1 MKGGFGKFL
10 TFILGLVVGVL
21 LVGGTI
27 AGVVYYAVAAVSVND
42 VENYTKQ
49 EFTFIDKDA
58 EIRNKSI
65 LDIYDMVK
73 GGNIKETT
81 VSDAK
86 RIFGIDI
93 IKILENSLEITV
105 DDKSREMLDA
115 MKVAD
120 VFKDNNLKVVLNCF
134 TLGDVLK
141 KADIDT
147 TSGLASKPIVQEHIS
162 EPVIDG
168 FNALLKSLE
177 INEMTIAEMQYL
189 LGVSFGAGGVLDTVA
204 NVKIGD
210 LNSAINNIKLED
222 VLPDFDRDFYAEW
235 DYQNNTAVLYRR
247 SRAQFSPKTLIAA
260 NGTSEC
266 FEYVSNDKKVSGET
280 YYLLDADAG
289 TIKVSDDGNWK
300 LKAGAELPYFKNRYD
315 KSGNQNRFGI
325 AYVVPEDSH
334 GMTVTERYD
343 ADYSTKNESGLFYY
357 EYDFVTATEAG
368 VEYFYRVGAAV
379 RTKIQ
384 DATGTEPAKY
394 AEIIE
399 WRGYVETTKADYFEA
414 EPWKTYGYS
423 RDGKVTDE
431 ELREHPSTDS
441 LARYALVHVGKSEP
455 VLKALADETLN
466 TLDGAIGD
474 MKLGQVIEITDDS
487 ADILKKLKDSKI
499 SEIDKDVKNVKV
511 GDIMKVVSDTTAE
524 KATDGAYI
532 ALPAL
537 SAGKEYSGTFITAK
551 YRDKTVDED
560 KTVFLVKYKDG
571 LTGFGDRYNITEKAS
586 NRVVVEL
593 AKKTIGELQTVGI
606 DDLINT
612 ARLSDVMDIDGDVF
626 VSGDDFLSIPKE
638 FVLDV
643 DAKNENGFFRLAA
656 KGEKAEYKRVYEGD
670 GNAVV
675 KKLSTIGVN
684 NIAARMDAVV
694 NSTLLKEVVKVKE
707 RYKLR
712 VATAAD
718 TGRKKYISLTDVYV
732 DPVYE
737 ATEYAGTFNVGYVDT
752 DPDTDI
758 KFVRARGTI
767 EAGVT
772 QYVIVDKASSGVL
785 VGLQDK
791 TIGTLSTG
799 VDEVVNGAT
808 LSDVLEIDG
817 KVYVKAT
824 GFDAAVATSYDK
836 IGQHVAYYKDG
847 NLFLEA
853 GYVRNNNGDYVYL
866 DKEQDGTPVNDHIK
880 FGTLYNEHGVAEANG
895 AYFKYNGNLYK
906 LSDYKRYKFDGETAT
921 VYYAC
926 IYNGE
931 SDKILSK
938 MATMTVK
945 DLADSGTM
953 DKIVKDMRIGDVM
966 ELNDKN
972 SVLYGLGNSK
982 ISSIEAEV
990 SDKIK
995 VATLRDLNKWGN
1007 LGLKETDDELKKKVY
1022 YNGATIEVGDM
1033 KAVEFLIFAIKAL
1046 PTL

>member
-42 VENYTKQ
+42 VEKYTKQ

-105 DDKSREMLDA
+105 DDKSRETLGA

-120 VFKDNNLKVVLNCF
+120 VFKGDNLKVVLNCF

-141 KADIDT
+141 KTGIDT
-147 TSGLASKPIVQEHIS
+147 TTGLASKPIVQEHIS

-210 LNSAINNIKLED
+210 LNSAINDIKFED

-247 SRAQFSPKTLIAA
+247 SRAQFPQKTLIAA
-260 NGTSEC
+260 NGASEY

-414 EPWKTYGYS
+414 EPWKIYGYS

-431 ELREHPSTDS
+431 ELREYPSTDS

-511 GDIMKVVSDTTAE
+511 GDIMKVVSVTTAE

-537 SAGKEYSGTFITAK
+537 SAGKEYKGTFITAK
-551 YRDKTVDED
+551 DGDKTVY
-560 KTVFLVKYKDG
+560 LVKYKDG
-571 LTGFGDRYNITEKAS
+571 LTGFGDSDRYNITERAS
-586 NRVVVEL
+586 NGVVVAL
-593 AKKTIGELQTVGI
+593 ADKTIGELQTAGI
-606 DDLINT
+606 DDLIND
-612 ARLSDVMDIDGDVF
+612 ALLSGVMDIDGDVF
-626 VSGDDFLSIPKE
+626 V
-638 FVLDV
+638 LDSTA
-643 DAKNENGFFRLAA
+643 DAKFILDEDAHGENGFFRLAA
-656 KGEKAEYKRVYEGD
+656 AGETAEYKRVYEGD

-684 NIAARMDAVV
+684 NIAARMDDVV

-707 RYKLR
+707 RYKLE

-718 TGRKKYISLTDVYV
+718 IDNTSVRKYISLADVYAAP
-732 DPVYE
+732 D
-737 ATEYAGTFNVGYVDT
+737 YAGTFNVGYVET

-758 KFVRARGTI
+758 KFVRATGTI
-767 EAGVT
+767 AAGVT

-817 KVYVKAT
+817 KVYVKAAD
-824 GFDAAVATSYDK
+824 FDAAVALSHEK

-866 DKEQDGTPVNDHIK
+866 DKEKDGTPVGDHIK

-895 AYFKYNGNLYK
+895 AYFKYNGTLYK
-906 LSDYKRYKFDGETAT
+906 LSDYKRFKFDGETADE
-921 VYYAC
+921 YYAC
-926 IYNGE
+926 IYEGE

-945 DLADSGTM
+945 DLADNGTM

-1022 YNGATIEVGDM
+1022 YNGAKIEVGDM
-1033 KAVEFLIFAIKAL
+1033 KAVEFLILAIKAL

>member
-42 VENYTKQ
+42 VEKYTKQ

-105 DDKSREMLDA
+105 DDKSRETLGA

-141 KADIDT
+141 KTGIDT

-210 LNSAINNIKLED
+210 LNSAINNIKFED

-235 DYQNNTAVLYRR
+235 DNTGAVLYKKE
-247 SRAQFSPKTLIAA
+247 SGGEIKLKQLIEAD
-260 NGTSEC
+260 GTSE
-266 FEYVSNDKKVSGET
+266 FFKFVNTEAKDPAKT
-280 YYLLDADAG
+280 YYKLNREEG
-289 TIKVSDDGNWK
+289 TIKVSDDGNWELIK
-300 LKAGAELPYFKNRYD
+300 ELPDFNNRYD
-315 KSGNQNRFGI
+315 INGKRNRFGL
-325 AYVVPEDSH
+325 AYVVLVDDNQIKITKRYADRDCTVENED
-334 GMTVTERYD
+334 GMYYFKYTKDAAGTNYRY
-343 ADYSTKNESGLFYY
+343 
-357 EYDFVTATEAG
+357 
-368 VEYFYRVGAAV
+368 GAAI
-379 RTKIQ
+379 RTKIE
-384 DATGTEPAKY
+384 GTDPAQYK
-394 AEIIE
+394 EVIE
-399 WRGYVETTKADYFEA
+399 WRGYVEATDGFVNTTPE
-414 EPWKTYGYS
+414 TYGYS
-423 RDGKVTDE
+423 SPAQYEKE
-431 ELREHPSTDS
+431 ELVKQENPD
-441 LARYALVHVGKSEP
+441 LIICALVHVGKSEP

-511 GDIMKVVSDTTAE
+511 GDIMKVVSVTTAE

-537 SAGKEYSGTFITAK
+537 SAGKEYKGTFITAK
-551 YRDKTVDED
+551 DGDKTVY
-560 KTVFLVKYKDG
+560 LVKYKDG
-571 LTGFGDRYNITEKAS
+571 LAGFGDRYNITEKAS
-586 NRVVVEL
+586 NGVVVAL
-593 AKKTIGELQTVGI
+593 ADKTIGELQTAGI
-606 DDLINT
+606 DDLVN
-612 ARLSDVMDIDGDVF
+612 AALLSSVMDIDGDVF
-626 VSGDDFLSIPKE
+626 VEDTSGK
-638 FVLDV
+638 FVFDT
-643 DAKNENGFFRLAA
+643 DTAGENGFFRLAQT
-656 KGEKAEYKRVYEGD
+656 GESATHKRVYEGAS
-670 GNAVV
+670 NAVV

-684 NIAARMDAVV
+684 NIAARMDNVV
-694 NSTLLKEVVKVKE
+694 NSTLLKEVVEVKE

-718 TGRKKYISLTDVYV
+718 IGNTSVRKYISLADVYAAP
-732 DPVYE
+732 D
-737 ATEYAGTFNVGYVDT
+737 YAGTFNVGYVET
-752 DPDTDI
+752 DPNTDI
-758 KFVRARGTI
+758 KFVRATGTI
-767 EAGVT
+767 ATSVK
-772 QYVIVDKASSGVL
+772 QYVIVDKANSGVL

-824 GFDAAVATSYDK
+824 DFDAAVVLSHDK

-880 FGTLYNEHGVAEANG
+880 FGTLYNEHGVEEADG

-906 LSDYKRYKFDGETAT
+906 LSDYKRYKFDGETADE
-921 VYYAC
+921 YYAC
-926 IYNGE
+926 IYEGE

-938 MATMTVK
+938 MATMTVQ

-972 SVLYGLGNSK
+972 SILYGLGNSK

-995 VATLRDLNKWGN
+995 VATLRELNAWGN
-1007 LGLKETDDELKKKVY
+1007 LGLTEEELNKTVKGTGIK
-1022 YNGATIEVGDM
+1022 VGDM
-1033 KAVEFLIFAIKAL
+1033 KAADFIRIAIRLA
-1046 PTL
+1046 TE

>member
-105 DDKSREMLDA
+105 DDKSRETLGA
-115 MKVAD
+115 LKVAD
-120 VFKDNNLKVVLNCF
+120 VFKDDNLKVVLNCF

-141 KADIDT
+141 KTGIDT
-147 TSGLASKPIVQEHIS
+147 TTGLASKPIVQEHIS

-177 INEMTIAEMQYL
+177 LNEMTIAEMQYL

-210 LNSAINNIKLED
+210 LNSAINNIKFED
-222 VLPDFDRDFYAEW
+222 VLPDFDRDLYTEW

-260 NGTSEC
+260 NGTSEY

-289 TIKVSDDGNWK
+289 TIKVSDAGNWK

-343 ADYSTKNESGLFYY
+343 ADYSTKNESGMFYY

-431 ELREHPSTDS
+431 ELQEHPSTDS
-441 LARYALVHVGKSEP
+441 LARYALMHVGKSEP

-511 GDIMKVVSDTTAE
+511 GDIMKVVSVTTAE
-524 KATDGAYI
+524 KATDGEYI

-537 SAGKEYSGTFITAK
+537 SAGKEYKGTFITAK
-551 YRDKTVDED
+551 EGDKTVY
-560 KTVFLVKYKDG
+560 LVKYKDG
-571 LTGFGDRYNITEKAS
+571 LAGFGDRYNITEKAS
-586 NRVVVEL
+586 NGVVVAL
-593 AKKTIGELQTVGI
+593 ADKTIGELQTAGI
-606 DDLINT
+606 DDLVNT
-612 ARLSDVMDIDGDVF
+612 ARLSDVMDVDGDVF
-626 VSGDDFLSIPKE
+626 V
-638 FVLDV
+638 LDSTA
-643 DAKNENGFFRLAA
+643 DAKFILDEDANNENGFFRLAA
-656 KGEKAEYKRVYEGD
+656 AGETAEYKRVYEGD

-684 NIAARMDAVV
+684 NIAARMDDVV
-694 NSTLLKEVVKVKE
+694 NSTLLKEVVEVKE
-707 RYKLR
+707 RYKLK

-718 TGRKKYISLTDVYV
+718 IGNTSVRKYISLADVYAAP
-732 DPVYE
+732 D
-737 ATEYAGTFNVGYVDT
+737 YAGTFNVGYVET

-767 EAGVT
+767 AAGVT

-799 VDEVVNGAT
+799 VDEVVNRAT

-817 KVYVKAT
+817 KVYVKAAD
-824 GFDAAVATSYDK
+824 FDAAVATSHDK

-853 GYVRNNNGDYVYL
+853 GYVRNNNGDYVLLSSGYYKPTARF
-866 DKEQDGTPVNDHIK
+866 DKTGGSYTSSPDGEWFQI
-880 FGTLYNEHGVAEANG
+880 GTEWHNMN
-895 AYFKYNGNLYK
+895 
-906 LSDYKRYKFDGETAT
+906 DYKRFKFDGETASE
-921 VYYAC
+921 YYAC
-926 IYNGE
+926 IYDGE

-966 ELNDKN
+966 ELNDTN
-972 SVLYGLGNSK
+972 SILYGLGNSK

-995 VATLRDLNKWGN
+995 VATLRELNTWGN
-1007 LGLKETDDELKKKVY
+1007 LGLTEEELNKTVTGTTKK
-1022 YNGATIEVGDM
+1022 VGDM
-1033 KAVEFLIFAIKAL
+1033 KAAEFLKLAIQFATN
-1046 PTL
+1046 P

>member
-27 AGVVYYAVAAVSVND
+27 AGVVYYAVAAVSIND

-58 EIRNKSI
+58 EIRSKSI

-105 DDKSREMLDA
+105 DDKSRETLGA
-115 MKVAD
+115 LKVAD
-120 VFKDNNLKVVLNCF
+120 VFKDDNLKVVLNCF

-141 KADIDT
+141 KTGIDT
-147 TSGLASKPIVQEHIS
+147 TTGLASKPIVQEHIS

-177 INEMTIAEMQYL
+177 LNEMTIAEMQYL

-210 LNSAINNIKLED
+210 LNSAINNIKFED

-235 DYQNNTAVLYRR
+235 DNTGAVLYKKE
-247 SRAQFSPKTLIAA
+247 SGGEIKLKQLIEAD
-260 NGTSEC
+260 GTSE
-266 FEYVSNDKKVSGET
+266 FFKFVNTEAKDPAKT
-280 YYLLDADAG
+280 YYKLNREEG
-289 TIKVSDDGNWK
+289 TIKVSDDGNWELIK
-300 LKAGAELPYFKNRYD
+300 ELPDFNNRYD
-315 KSGNQNRFGI
+315 ISGKRNRFGL
-325 AYVVPEDSH
+325 AYVVLVDDNQIKITKRYADRDCTIENED
-334 GMTVTERYD
+334 GMYYFKYTKDAAGTNYRY
-343 ADYSTKNESGLFYY
+343 
-357 EYDFVTATEAG
+357 
-368 VEYFYRVGAAV
+368 GAAI
-379 RTKIQ
+379 RTKIE
-384 DATGTEPAKY
+384 GTDPAQYK
-394 AEIIE
+394 EVIE
-399 WRGYVETTKADYFEA
+399 WRGYVEATDGFVNTTPE
-414 EPWKTYGYS
+414 TYGYS
-423 RDGKVTDE
+423 SPAQYEKE
-431 ELREHPSTDS
+431 ELVKQETPD
-441 LARYALVHVGKSEP
+441 LIICALVHVGKSEP

-511 GDIMKVVSDTTAE
+511 GDIMKVVSVTTAE

-537 SAGKEYSGTFITAK
+537 SVGKEYKGTFITAK
-551 YRDKTVDED
+551 DGDKTVY
-560 KTVFLVKYKDG
+560 LVKYKDG
-571 LTGFGDRYNITEKAS
+571 LVGFGDRYNIREKAS
-586 NRVVVEL
+586 NGVVVAL
-593 AKKTIGELQTVGI
+593 ADKTIGELQTAGI

-612 ARLSDVMDIDGDVF
+612 ALLSGVMDIDGDVF
-626 VSGDDFLSIPKE
+626 VSDSTA
-638 FVLDV
+638 
-643 DAKNENGFFRLAA
+643 DAKFILDEDAHGENGFFRLAA
-656 KGEKAEYKRVYEGD
+656 AGETAEYKRVYEGD

-684 NIAARMDAVV
+684 NIAARMDDVV
-694 NSTLLKEVVKVKE
+694 NSTLLKEVVEVKE
-707 RYKLR
+707 RYKLK
-712 VATAAD
+712 VATATEIAD
-718 TGRKKYISLTDVYV
+718 TSVRKYISLADVY
-732 DPVYE
+732 
-737 ATEYAGTFNVGYVDT
+737 ATPAAPEYAGTFNVGYVET

-767 EAGVT
+767 AAGVT

-817 KVYVKAT
+817 KVYVKAAD
-824 GFDAAVATSYDK
+824 FDAAVATSYDK
-836 IGQHVAYYKDG
+836 IEQHVAYYKDG

-853 GYVRNNNGDYVYL
+853 GYVRNNNGDYVRL
-866 DKEQDGTPVNDHIK
+866 SSG
-880 FGTLYNEHGVAEANG
+880 
-895 AYFKYNGNLYK
+895 YFKPTSRFNKIGESYTSSPDGEWFQIGTEWHNMN
-906 LSDYKRYKFDGETAT
+906 DYKRYNFDGETAAE
-921 VYYAC
+921 YYAC
-926 IYNGE
+926 IYDGE
-931 SDKILSK
+931 SDKVLSK

-966 ELNDKN
+966 ELNDEN

-995 VATLRDLNKWGN
+995 DATLRELNTWGN
-1007 LGLKETDDELKKKVY
+1007 LGLTDEELNKTVKGTSIK
-1022 YNGATIEVGDM
+1022 AGDM
-1033 KAVEFLIFAIKAL
+1033 KAADFIRIAISLA
-1046 PTL
+1046 TE

>member
-105 DDKSREMLDA
+105 DDKSRETLGA
-115 MKVAD
+115 LKVAD
-120 VFKDNNLKVVLNCF
+120 VFKDDNLKVVLNCF

-141 KADIDT
+141 KTGIDT
-147 TSGLASKPIVQEHIS
+147 TTGLASKPIVQEHIS

-210 LNSAINNIKLED
+210 LNSAINNIKFED
-222 VLPDFDRDFYAEW
+222 VLPDFDRDLYTEW

-247 SRAQFSPKTLIAA
+247 SRAQFPQKTLIAA
-260 NGTSEC
+260 NGTSEY

-289 TIKVSDDGNWK
+289 TIKVSDAGNWK

-343 ADYSTKNESGLFYY
+343 ADYSTKNESGMFYY

-431 ELREHPSTDS
+431 ELQEHPSTDS
-441 LARYALVHVGKSEP
+441 LARYALMHVGKSEP

-466 TLDGAIGD
+466 TIDGAIGD

-511 GDIMKVVSDTTAE
+511 GDIMKVVSVTTAE

-537 SAGKEYSGTFITAK
+537 SAGKEYKGTFITAK
-551 YRDKTVDED
+551 EGDKTVY
-560 KTVFLVKYKDG
+560 LVKYKDG
-571 LTGFGDRYNITEKAS
+571 LAGFGDRYNITEKAS
-586 NRVVVEL
+586 NGVVVALSE
-593 AKKTIGELQTVGI
+593 KTIGELQTAGI

-612 ARLSDVMDIDGDVF
+612 ARLSDVMDVDGDVF
-626 VSGDDFLSIPKE
+626 V
-638 FVLDV
+638 LDSTA
-643 DAKNENGFFRLAA
+643 DAKFILDEDANNENGFFRLAA
-656 KGEKAEYKRVYEGD
+656 AGETAEYKRVYEGD

-684 NIAARMDAVV
+684 NIAARMDNVV
-694 NSTLLKEVVKVKE
+694 NSTLLKEVVEVKE
-707 RYKLR
+707 RYKLK

-718 TGRKKYISLTDVYV
+718 IGNTSVRKYISLADVYAA
-732 DPVYE
+732 P
-737 ATEYAGTFNVGYVDT
+737 EYAGTFNVGYVET
-752 DPDTDI
+752 NPDTDI

-767 EAGVT
+767 EASVT

-824 GFDAAVATSYDK
+824 DFDAAVALSHDK

-853 GYVRNNNGDYVYL
+853 GYVRNNNGDYVLLSSGYYKPTARF
-866 DKEQDGTPVNDHIK
+866 DKTGGSYTSSPDGEWFQI
-880 FGTLYNEHGVAEANG
+880 GTEWHNMN
-895 AYFKYNGNLYK
+895 
-906 LSDYKRYKFDGETAT
+906 DYKRFKFDGETASE
-921 VYYAC
+921 YYAC
-926 IYNGE
+926 IYDGE

-966 ELNDKN
+966 ELNDTN
-972 SVLYGLGNSK
+972 SILYGLGNSK

-995 VATLRDLNKWGN
+995 VATLRELNTWGN
-1007 LGLKETDDELKKKVY
+1007 LGMSE
-1022 YNGATIEVGDM
+1022 ATLD
-1033 KAVEFLIFAIKAL
+1033 AIKVANGGEDL
-1046 PTL
+1046 TASEFFKGLNARFVDGKLEIYFKFE

>member
-73 GGNIKETT
+73 GGNIKEKT

-105 DDKSREMLDA
+105 DDKSRETLGA
-115 MKVAD
+115 LKVAD
-120 VFKDNNLKVVLNCF
+120 VFKDDNLKVVLNCF

-141 KADIDT
+141 KTGIDT
-147 TSGLASKPIVQEHIS
+147 TTGLASKPIVQEHIS

-177 INEMTIAEMQYL
+177 LNEMTIAEMQYL

-210 LNSAINNIKLED
+210 LNSAINNIKFED
-222 VLPDFDRDFYAEW
+222 VLPDFDRDLYTEW

-247 SRAQFSPKTLIAA
+247 SRAQFPQKTLIAA
-260 NGTSEC
+260 NGTSEY

-289 TIKVSDDGNWK
+289 TIKVSDAGNWK

-431 ELREHPSTDS
+431 ELQEHPSTDS
-441 LARYALVHVGKSEP
+441 LARYALMHVGKSEP

-511 GDIMKVVSDTTAE
+511 GDIMKVVSVTTAE
-524 KATDGAYI
+524 KATDGEYI

-537 SAGKEYSGTFITAK
+537 SAGKEYKGTFITAK
-551 YRDKTVDED
+551 DGDKTVY
-560 KTVFLVKYKDG
+560 LVKYKDG
-571 LTGFGDRYNITEKAS
+571 LAGFGDRYNITEKAS
-586 NRVVVEL
+586 NGVVVAL
-593 AKKTIGELQTVGI
+593 ADKTIGELQTAGI
-606 DDLINT
+606 DDLVNA
-612 ARLSDVMDIDGDVF
+612 ARLSDVMDVDGDVF
-626 VSGDDFLSIPKE
+626 V
-638 FVLDV
+638 LDSTA
-643 DAKNENGFFRLAA
+643 DAKFILDEDANNENGFFRLAA
-656 KGEKAEYKRVYEGD
+656 AGETAEYKRVYEGD

-684 NIAARMDAVV
+684 NIAARMDDVV
-694 NSTLLKEVVKVKE
+694 NSTLLKEVVEVKE
-707 RYKLR
+707 RYKLK

-718 TGRKKYISLTDVYV
+718 IGNTSVRKYISLADVYAAP
-732 DPVYE
+732 D
-737 ATEYAGTFNVGYVDT
+737 YAGTFNVGYVET

-767 EAGVT
+767 EASVT

-799 VDEVVNGAT
+799 VDEVVNRAT

-817 KVYVKAT
+817 KVYVKAAD
-824 GFDAAVATSYDK
+824 FDAAVATSHDK

-853 GYVRNNNGDYVYL
+853 GYVRNNNGDYVLLSSGYYKPTARF
-866 DKEQDGTPVNDHIK
+866 DKTGGSYTSSPDGEWFQI
-880 FGTLYNEHGVAEANG
+880 GTEWHNMN
-895 AYFKYNGNLYK
+895 
-906 LSDYKRYKFDGETAT
+906 DYKRFKFDGETAAE
-921 VYYAC
+921 YYAC
-926 IYNGE
+926 IYDGE

-966 ELNDKN
+966 ELNDTN
-972 SVLYGLGNSK
+972 SILYGLGNSK

-995 VATLRDLNKWGN
+995 VATLRELNAWGN
-1007 LGLKETDDELKKKVY
+1007 LGMSE
-1022 YNGATIEVGDM
+1022 ATLD
-1033 KAVEFLIFAIKAL
+1033 AIKTANGGKDL
-1046 PTL
+1046 TASEFFKGLKVGVDATGKPIIYFSLS

>member
-27 AGVVYYAVAAVSVND
+27 AGVEYYAVAAVSVND

-105 DDKSREMLDA
+105 DDKSRETLGA
-115 MKVAD
+115 LKVAD
-120 VFKDNNLKVVLNCF
+120 VFKDDNLKVVLNCF

-141 KADIDT
+141 KTGIDT
-147 TSGLASKPIVQEHIS
+147 TTGLASKPIVQEHIS

-177 INEMTIAEMQYL
+177 LNEMTIAEMQYL

-210 LNSAINNIKLED
+210 LNSAINNIKFED
-222 VLPDFDRDFYAEW
+222 VLPDFDRDLYTEW

-260 NGTSEC
+260 NGTSEY

-325 AYVVPEDSH
+325 AYVVPVDKN
-334 GMTVTERYD
+334 GMTVTERFSD
-343 ADYSTKNESGLFYY
+343 NACTVSDESGLFYY

-431 ELREHPSTDS
+431 ELTEYSSTDS
-441 LARYALVHVGKSEP
+441 LARYALMHVGKSEP

-511 GDIMKVVSDTTAE
+511 GDIMKVVSVTTAE
-524 KATDGAYI
+524 KATDGEYI

-537 SAGKEYSGTFITAK
+537 SAGKEYKGTFITAK
-551 YRDKTVDED
+551 DGDKTVY
-560 KTVFLVKYKDG
+560 LVKYKDG
-571 LTGFGDRYNITEKAS
+571 LIGFGDRYNITEKAS
-586 NRVVVEL
+586 NGVVVAL
-593 AKKTIGELQTVGI
+593 ADKTIGELQTAGI
-606 DDLINT
+606 DDLVNA
-612 ARLSDVMDIDGDVF
+612 ARLSDVMDVDGDVF
-626 VSGDDFLSIPKE
+626 V
-638 FVLDV
+638 LDSTA
-643 DAKNENGFFRLAA
+643 DAKFILDEDANNENGFFRLAA
-656 KGEKAEYKRVYEGD
+656 AGETAEYKRVYEGD

-684 NIAARMDAVV
+684 NIAARMDDVV
-694 NSTLLKEVVKVKE
+694 NSTLLKEVVEVKE
-707 RYKLR
+707 RYKLK

-718 TGRKKYISLTDVYV
+718 KGNTSVRKYISLADVYAA
-732 DPVYE
+732 P
-737 ATEYAGTFNVGYVDT
+737 EYAGTFNVGYEET
-752 DPDTDI
+752 DPDKDI

-767 EAGVT
+767 AAGVT

-824 GFDAAVATSYDK
+824 DFDAAVATSYEK

-880 FGTLYNEHGVAEANG
+880 FGTLYNEHGVAETNG

-921 VYYAC
+921 EYYAC
-926 IYNGE
+926 IYDGE

-966 ELNDKN
+966 ELNDTN
-972 SVLYGLGNSK
+972 SILYGLGNSK

-995 VATLRDLNKWGN
+995 VATLRELNTWGN
-1007 LGLKETDDELKKKVY
+1007 LGLTEEELNKTVTGTTKK
-1022 YNGATIEVGDM
+1022 VGDM
-1033 KAVEFLIFAIKAL
+1033 KAAEFLKLAIQFATN
-1046 PTL
+1046 P

>member
-105 DDKSREMLDA
+105 DDKSREALGA
-115 MKVAD
+115 LKVAD
-120 VFKDNNLKVVLNCF
+120 VFKDDNLKVVLNCF

-141 KADIDT
+141 KTGIDT
-147 TSGLASKPIVQEHIS
+147 TTGLASKPIVQEHIS

-210 LNSAINNIKLED
+210 LNSAINNIKFED
-222 VLPDFDRDFYAEW
+222 VLPDFDRDLYTEW

-247 SRAQFSPKTLIAA
+247 SRAQFPQKTLIAA
-260 NGTSEC
+260 NGTSEY

-315 KSGNQNRFGI
+315 KSGNQNRFGV

-343 ADYSTKNESGLFYY
+343 ADYSTKNESGMFYY

-431 ELREHPSTDS
+431 ELQEHPSTDS
-441 LARYALVHVGKSEP
+441 LARYALMHVGKSEP

-511 GDIMKVVSDTTAE
+511 GDIMKVVSVTTAE
-524 KATDGAYI
+524 KATDGEYI

-537 SAGKEYSGTFITAK
+537 SAGKEYKGTFITAK
-551 YRDKTVDED
+551 DGDKTVY
-560 KTVFLVKYKDG
+560 LVKYKDG
-571 LTGFGDRYNITEKAS
+571 LAGFGDRYNITEKAS
-586 NRVVVEL
+586 NGVVVALSE
-593 AKKTIGELQTVGI
+593 KTIGELQTAGI
-606 DDLINT
+606 DDLVNT
-612 ARLSDVMDIDGDVF
+612 ARLSDVMDVDGDVF
-626 VSGDDFLSIPKE
+626 V
-638 FVLDV
+638 LDSTA
-643 DAKNENGFFRLAA
+643 DAKFILDEDANNENGFFRLAA
-656 KGEKAEYKRVYEGD
+656 AGETAEYKRVYEGD

-684 NIAARMDAVV
+684 NIAARMDDVV
-694 NSTLLKEVVKVKE
+694 NSTLLKEVVEVKE
-707 RYKLR
+707 RYKLK

-718 TGRKKYISLTDVYV
+718 IGNTSVRKYISLADVYAA
-732 DPVYE
+732 P
-737 ATEYAGTFNVGYVDT
+737 EYAGTFNVGYVET

-758 KFVRARGTI
+758 KFVRATGTI
-767 EAGVT
+767 AASVT

-824 GFDAAVATSYDK
+824 DFDAAVALSHDK

-853 GYVRNNNGDYVYL
+853 GYVRNNNGNYVLLSSGYYKPTARF
-866 DKEQDGTPVNDHIK
+866 DKTGESYTSSPDGEWFQI
-880 FGTLYNEHGVAEANG
+880 GTEWHNMN
-895 AYFKYNGNLYK
+895 
-906 LSDYKRYKFDGETAT
+906 DYKRFKFDGETASE
-921 VYYAC
+921 YYAC
-926 IYNGE
+926 IYDGE

-966 ELNDKN
+966 ERNDTN
-972 SVLYGLGNSK
+972 SILYGLGNSK

-1022 YNGATIEVGDM
+1022 YNGATIEVGNM
-1033 KAVEFLIFAIKAL
+1033 KAVEFLILAIKAL
-1046 PTL
+1046 PPTL

>member
-105 DDKSREMLDA
+105 DDKSRETLGA
-115 MKVAD
+115 LKVAD
-120 VFKDNNLKVVLNCF
+120 VFKDDNLKVVLNCF

-141 KADIDT
+141 KTGIDT

-210 LNSAINNIKLED
+210 LNSAINNIKFED

-235 DYQNNTAVLYRR
+235 DNTGAVLYKKE
-247 SRAQFSPKTLIAA
+247 SGGEIKLKQLIEAD
-260 NGTSEC
+260 GTSE
-266 FEYVSNDKKVSGET
+266 FFKFVNTEAKDPAKT
-280 YYLLDADAG
+280 YYKLNREEG
-289 TIKVSDDGNWK
+289 TIKVSDDGNWELIK
-300 LKAGAELPYFKNRYD
+300 ELPDFNNRYD
-315 KSGNQNRFGI
+315 ISGKRNRFGL
-325 AYVVPEDSH
+325 AYVVLVDDNQIKITKRYADRDCTVENED
-334 GMTVTERYD
+334 GMYYFKYTKDAAGTNYRY
-343 ADYSTKNESGLFYY
+343 
-357 EYDFVTATEAG
+357 
-368 VEYFYRVGAAV
+368 GAAI
-379 RTKIQ
+379 RTKIE
-384 DATGTEPAKY
+384 GTDPAQYK
-394 AEIIE
+394 EVIE
-399 WRGYVETTKADYFEA
+399 WRGYVEATDGFVNTTPE
-414 EPWKTYGYS
+414 TYGYS
-423 RDGKVTDE
+423 STAQYEKE
-431 ELREHPSTDS
+431 ELVKQETPD
-441 LARYALVHVGKSEP
+441 LIICALVHVGKSEP

-511 GDIMKVVSDTTAE
+511 GDIMKVVSVTTAE
-524 KATDGAYI
+524 KATDGTYI

-537 SAGKEYSGTFITAK
+537 SADKEYSGTFITAK

-560 KTVFLVKYKDG
+560 KTVFLVKYKKG
-571 LTGFGDRYNITEKAS
+571 LAFTGDRYNIREKAS
-586 NRVVVEL
+586 NGVVVEL
-593 AKKTIGELQTVGI
+593 AKKTIGELQTAGI
-606 DDLINT
+606 DDLVNA
-612 ARLSDVMDIDGDVF
+612 ARLSSVMDIDGDVF
-626 VSGDDFLSIPKE
+626 VEDTTGE

-643 DAKNENGFFRLAA
+643 DTAGKNGFFRLAQT
-656 KGEKAEYKRVYEGD
+656 GETATHKRVYEGAS
-670 GNAVV
+670 NAVV

-684 NIAARMDAVV
+684 NIAARMDNVV
-694 NSTLLKEVVKVKE
+694 NSTLLKEVVEVKE

-718 TGRKKYISLTDVYV
+718 IGNTSVRKYISLADVYAA
-732 DPVYE
+732 P
-737 ATEYAGTFNVGYVDT
+737 EYAGTFNVGYVET

-758 KFVRARGTI
+758 KFVRATGTI
-767 EAGVT
+767 ATGVT

-824 GFDAAVATSYDK
+824 DFDAAVALSYAK

-866 DKEQDGTPVNDHIK
+866 DKEQDGTPVNDYIK
-880 FGTLYNEHGVAEANG
+880 FGTLYNEHGVAEADG

-921 VYYAC
+921 EYYAC
-926 IYNGE
+926 IYEGE

-982 ISSIEAEV
+982 VSSIEAEV
-990 SDKIK
+990 TDKIK
-995 VATLRDLNKWGN
+995 DATLRELNAWGN
-1007 LGLKETDDELKKKVY
+1007 LGLTEEELNKTVKVT
-1022 YNGATIEVGDM
+1022 GQKVGEM
-1033 KAVEFLIFAIKAL
+1033 KAADFIRIAIRFA
-1046 PTL
+1046 TE

>member
-105 DDKSREMLDA
+105 DDKSRETLGA

-141 KADIDT
+141 KTGIDT
-147 TSGLASKPIVQEHIS
+147 TTGLASKPIVQEHIS

-210 LNSAINNIKLED
+210 LNSAINNIKFED

-235 DYQNNTAVLYRR
+235 DNTGAVLYKKE
-247 SRAQFSPKTLIAA
+247 SGGEIKLKQLIEAD
-260 NGTSEC
+260 GTSE
-266 FEYVSNDKKVSGET
+266 FFKFVSTEAKDPAKT
-280 YYLLDADAG
+280 YYKLNREEG
-289 TIKVSDDGNWK
+289 TIKVSDDGNWELIK
-300 LKAGAELPYFKNRYD
+300 ELPDFNNRYD
-315 KSGNQNRFGI
+315 ISGKRNRFGL
-325 AYVVPEDSH
+325 AYVVLVDDNGIKITKRYADKDCTVENED
-334 GMTVTERYD
+334 GMYYFKYTKDAAGTNYRY
-343 ADYSTKNESGLFYY
+343 
-357 EYDFVTATEAG
+357 
-368 VEYFYRVGAAV
+368 GAAV
-379 RTKIQ
+379 RTKIE
-384 DATGTEPAKY
+384 GTDPAQYK
-394 AEIIE
+394 EVIE
-399 WRGYVETTKADYFEA
+399 WRGYVETTDGFVNTAPE
-414 EPWKTYGYS
+414 TYGYS
-423 RDGKVTDE
+423 SPAQYEKE
-431 ELREHPSTDS
+431 ELVKQETPD
-441 LARYALVHVGKSEP
+441 LIICALVHVGKSEP

-474 MKLGQVIEITDDS
+474 MKLGQVIEITDAS

-511 GDIMKVVSDTTAE
+511 GDIMKVVSDTTVE
-524 KATDGAYI
+524 KATDDGAYI

-537 SAGKEYSGTFITAK
+537 SEGKEYKGTFITAK

-560 KTVFLVKYKDG
+560 KTVFLVKYKKG
-571 LTGFGDRYNITEKAS
+571 LAFTGDRYNITKKAS
-586 NRVVVEL
+586 NGVVVAL
-593 AKKTIGELQTVGI
+593 ADKTIGELQTAGI

-612 ARLSDVMDIDGDVF
+612 ALLSSVMDIDGDVF
-626 VSGDDFLSIPKE
+626 VSGDDFPSIPKE
-638 FVLDV
+638 YVLDGT
-643 DAKNENGFFRLAA
+643 DRNGFFRLAA
-656 KGEKAEYKRVYEGD
+656 ADDTAKDKYKRVYEGD
-670 GNAVV
+670 GNAVI

-758 KFVRARGTI
+758 KFVRATGTI
-767 EAGVT
+767 ATGVT

-791 TIGTLSTG
+791 TIDSLSTG
-799 VDEVVNGAT
+799 VDEVVNGAK

-824 GFDAAVATSYDK
+824 DFNEAVTISNEK
-836 IGQHVAYYKDG
+836 IGQEVAYYKDG

-853 GYVRNNNGDYVYL
+853 GYVRNNNGDYVLLSSGYY
-866 DKEQDGTPVNDHIK
+866 KPTSRFNKTGESYTSSSDGEWFQI
-880 FGTLYNEHGVAEANG
+880 GTEWHNMN
-895 AYFKYNGNLYK
+895 
-906 LSDYKRYKFDGETAT
+906 DYKRYNFDGETAT
-921 VYYAC
+921 EYYAC
-926 IYNGE
+926 IYEGE

-966 ELNDKN
+966 ELNDTN
-972 SVLYGLGNSK
+972 SILYELGNSK

-995 VATLRDLNKWGN
+995 VATLRELNTWGN
-1007 LGLKETDDELKKKVY
+1007 LGMSETTLD
-1022 YNGATIEVGDM
+1022 
-1033 KAVEFLIFAIKAL
+1033 AIKVANGGEDL
-1046 PTL
+1046 TASEFFKGLKVGVDATTGKPIIYFSLS

>member
-105 DDKSREMLDA
+105 DDKSRETLGA
-115 MKVAD
+115 LKVAD
-120 VFKDNNLKVVLNCF
+120 VFKDDNLKVVLNCF

-141 KADIDT
+141 KTGIDT
-147 TSGLASKPIVQEHIS
+147 TTGLASKPIVQEHIS

-177 INEMTIAEMQYL
+177 LNEMTIAEMQYL

-210 LNSAINNIKLED
+210 LNSAINNIKFED
-222 VLPDFDRDFYAEW
+222 VLPDFDRDLYTEW
-235 DYQNNTAVLYRR
+235 DYQNDTAVLYRR
-247 SRAQFSPKTLIAA
+247 SRAQFPQKTLIAA
-260 NGTSEC
+260 NGTSEY

-289 TIKVSDDGNWK
+289 TIKVSDAGNWK

-431 ELREHPSTDS
+431 ELTEYSSTDS
-441 LARYALVHVGKSEP
+441 LVRYALMHVGKSEP

-474 MKLGQVIEITDDS
+474 MKLGQVIEITDAS

-511 GDIMKVVSDTTAE
+511 GDIMKVVSVTTAE
-524 KATDGAYI
+524 KATDGEYI

-537 SAGKEYSGTFITAK
+537 SAGKEYKGTFITAK
-551 YRDKTVDED
+551 EGDKTVY
-560 KTVFLVKYKDG
+560 LVKYKDG
-571 LTGFGDRYNITEKAS
+571 LAGFGDRYNITEKAS
-586 NRVVVEL
+586 NGVVVAL
-593 AKKTIGELQTVGI
+593 ADKTIGELQTAGI
-606 DDLINT
+606 DDLVNT
-612 ARLSDVMDIDGDVF
+612 ARLSDVMDVDGDVF
-626 VSGDDFLSIPKE
+626 V
-638 FVLDV
+638 LDSTA
-643 DAKNENGFFRLAA
+643 DAKFILDEDAHGENGFFRLAA
-656 KGEKAEYKRVYEGD
+656 AGESAEYKRVYEGD
-670 GNAVV
+670 GNAVI

-684 NIAARMDAVV
+684 NIAARMDDVV

-707 RYKLR
+707 RYKLK

-718 TGRKKYISLTDVYV
+718 IGNTSVRKYISLADVYAAP
-732 DPVYE
+732 D
-737 ATEYAGTFNVGYVDT
+737 YAGTFNVGYVET

-767 EAGVT
+767 EASVT

-824 GFDAAVATSYDK
+824 DFDAAVATSYDK

-853 GYVRNNNGDYVYL
+853 GYVRNNNGDYVLLSSGYYKPTARF
-866 DKEQDGTPVNDHIK
+866 DKTGGSYTSSPDGEWFQI
-880 FGTLYNEHGVAEANG
+880 GTEWHNMN
-895 AYFKYNGNLYK
+895 
-906 LSDYKRYKFDGETAT
+906 DYKRYKFDGETAAE
-921 VYYAC
+921 YYAC
-926 IYNGE
+926 IYEGE

-938 MATMTVK
+938 MATMTVQ

-972 SVLYGLGNSK
+972 SILYGLGNSK

-995 VATLRDLNKWGN
+995 VATLRELNAWGN
-1007 LGLKETDDELKKKVY
+1007 LGMSETTLD
-1022 YNGATIEVGDM
+1022 
-1033 KAVEFLIFAIKAL
+1033 AIKVANGGEDL
-1046 PTL
+1046 TASEFFKGLKVGVDATGKPIIYFSLS

>member
-105 DDKSREMLDA
+105 DDKSRETLGA

-141 KADIDT
+141 KTGIDT

-210 LNSAINNIKLED
+210 LNSAINNIKFED

-235 DYQNNTAVLYRR
+235 DNTGAVLYKKE
-247 SRAQFSPKTLIAA
+247 SSGEIKLKQLIEAD
-260 NGTSEC
+260 GTSE
-266 FEYVSNDKKVSGET
+266 FFKFVNTEAKDPAKT
-280 YYLLDADAG
+280 YYKLNREEG
-289 TIKVSDDGNWK
+289 TIKVSDDGNWELIK
-300 LKAGAELPYFKNRYD
+300 ELPDFNNRYD
-315 KSGNQNRFGI
+315 ISGKRNRFGL
-325 AYVVPEDSH
+325 AYVVLVDDNQIKITKRYADRDCTVENED
-334 GMTVTERYD
+334 GMYYFKYTKDAAGTNYRY
-343 ADYSTKNESGLFYY
+343 
-357 EYDFVTATEAG
+357 
-368 VEYFYRVGAAV
+368 GAAI
-379 RTKIQ
+379 RTKIE
-384 DATGTEPAKY
+384 GTDPAQYK
-394 AEIIE
+394 EVIE
-399 WRGYVETTKADYFEA
+399 WRGYVEATDGFVNTTPE
-414 EPWKTYGYS
+414 TYGYS
-423 RDGKVTDE
+423 SPAQYEKE
-431 ELREHPSTDS
+431 ELVKQETPD
-441 LARYALVHVGKSEP
+441 LIICALVHVGKSEP

-511 GDIMKVVSDTTAE
+511 GDIMKVVSVTTAE

-537 SAGKEYSGTFITAK
+537 SAGKEYKGTFIEAK
-551 YRDKTVDED
+551 DGDKTVY
-560 KTVFLVKYKDG
+560 LVKHKKG
-571 LTGFGDRYNITEKAS
+571 LAFTGDRYIIKEKAS
-586 NRVVVEL
+586 NGVVVAL
-593 AKKTIGELQTVGI
+593 ADKTIGELQTAGI
-606 DDLINT
+606 DDLVNA
-612 ARLSDVMDIDGDVF
+612 ARLSDVMDVDGDVF
-626 VSGDDFLSIPKE
+626 VSDSTA
-638 FVLDV
+638 
-643 DAKNENGFFRLAA
+643 DAKFILDEDAHGENGFFRLAA
-656 KGEKAEYKRVYEGD
+656 AGETAEYKRVYEGD

-694 NSTLLKEVVKVKE
+694 NSTLLKEVVEVKE

-718 TGRKKYISLTDVYV
+718 IGNTSVRKYISLADVYAA
-732 DPVYE
+732 P
-737 ATEYAGTFNVGYVDT
+737 EYAGTFNVGYVET
-752 DPDTDI
+752 DPATDI
-758 KFVRARGTI
+758 KFVRARGSI
-767 EAGVT
+767 AAGVT

-824 GFDAAVATSYDK
+824 GFDAAVATSYEK

-853 GYVRNNNGDYVYL
+853 GYVRNNNGDYVLLSSGYYKPTARF
-866 DKEQDGTPVNDHIK
+866 DKTGGSYTSSPDGEWFQI
-880 FGTLYNEHGVAEANG
+880 GTEWHNMN
-895 AYFKYNGNLYK
+895 
-906 LSDYKRYKFDGETAT
+906 DYKRYKFDGETAAE
-921 VYYAC
+921 YYAC
-926 IYNGE
+926 IYEGE

-995 VATLRDLNKWGN
+995 VATLRELNTWGN
-1007 LGLKETDDELKKKVY
+1007 LGLTEAELNKTVKGTGIK
-1022 YNGATIEVGDM
+1022 AGDM
-1033 KAVEFLIFAIKAL
+1033 KAADFIRIAIRLA
-1046 PTL
+1046 TE

>member
-105 DDKSREMLDA
+105 DDKSRETLGA

-120 VFKDNNLKVVLNCF
+120 VFKGDNLKVVLNCF

-141 KADIDT
+141 KTGIDT

-210 LNSAINNIKLED
+210 LNSAINNIKFED

-235 DYQNNTAVLYRR
+235 DNQNNTAVLYRR

-260 NGTSEC
+260 NGTSEY

-431 ELREHPSTDS
+431 ELREYPSTDS

-511 GDIMKVVSDTTAE
+511 GDIMKVVSVTTAE
-524 KATDGAYI
+524 KATDGEYI

-537 SAGKEYSGTFITAK
+537 SAGKEYKGTFITAFSPK
-551 YRDKTVDED
+551 EGNKKVY
-560 KTVFLVKYKDG
+560 LVKYKDG
-571 LTGFGDRYNITEKAS
+571 LDGFDRYNIIEKAS
-586 NRVVVEL
+586 NRVVVAL
-593 AKKTIGELQTVGI
+593 ADKTIGELQTAGI

-612 ARLSDVMDIDGDVF
+612 ARLSDVMDVDGDVF
-626 VSGDDFLSIPKE
+626 V
-638 FVLDV
+638 LDSTA
-643 DAKNENGFFRLAA
+643 DAKFILDLDAHGENGFFRLATADDTA
-656 KGEKAEYKRVYEGD
+656 KDKYKRVYEGD

-684 NIAARMDAVV
+684 KIAARMDDVV
-694 NSTLLKEVVKVKE
+694 NRTLLKEVVKVKE

-718 TGRKKYISLTDVYV
+718 IDNTSRRKYISLADVYSA
-732 DPVYE
+732 PV
-737 ATEYAGTFNVGYVDT
+737 ASEYAGTFNVGYVET

-767 EAGVT
+767 ATGVT

-824 GFDAAVATSYDK
+824 DFDAAVATSYDK

-853 GYVRNNNGDYVYL
+853 GYVRNNNGDYVLLSSGYY
-866 DKEQDGTPVNDHIK
+866 KPTSRFNKTGESYTSSSDGEWFQIGTEWHNMND
-880 FGTLYNEHGVAEANG
+880 YR
-895 AYFKYNGNLYK
+895 
-906 LSDYKRYKFDGETAT
+906 RYKFDGETADE
-921 VYYAC
+921 YYAC
-926 IYNGE
+926 IYEGE

-966 ELNDKN
+966 ELNDTN
-972 SVLYGLGNSK
+972 SILYGLGTSK

>member
-105 DDKSREMLDA
+105 DDKSRETLGA
-115 MKVAD
+115 LKVAD
-120 VFKDNNLKVVLNCF
+120 VFKDDNLKVVLNCF

-141 KADIDT
+141 KTGIDT
-147 TSGLASKPIVQEHIS
+147 TTGLASKPIVQEHIS

-210 LNSAINNIKLED
+210 LNSAINDIKFED
-222 VLPDFDRDFYAEW
+222 VLPDFDRDLYTEW

-260 NGTSEC
+260 NGTSEY
-266 FEYVSNDKKVSGET
+266 FEYVPNDKKVSGET

-315 KSGNQNRFGI
+315 KSGNQNRFGV

-431 ELREHPSTDS
+431 ELTEYSSTDS
-441 LARYALVHVGKSEP
+441 LVRYALMHVGKSEP

-474 MKLGQVIEITDDS
+474 MKLGQVIEITDAS

-511 GDIMKVVSDTTAE
+511 GDIMKVVSVTTAE
-524 KATDGAYI
+524 KATDGEYI

-537 SAGKEYSGTFITAK
+537 SAGKEYKGTFITAK
-551 YRDKTVDED
+551 DGDKTVY
-560 KTVFLVKYKDG
+560 LVKYKDG

-586 NRVVVEL
+586 NGVVVAL
-593 AKKTIGELQTVGI
+593 ADKTIGELQTAGI
-606 DDLINT
+606 DDLVNA
-612 ARLSDVMDIDGDVF
+612 ARLSDVMDVDGDVF
-626 VSGDDFLSIPKE
+626 VEDTTGE

-643 DAKNENGFFRLAA
+643 DTAGKNGFFRLAA
-656 KGEKAEYKRVYEGD
+656 AGESAEYKRVYEGD
-670 GNAVV
+670 GNAVI

-684 NIAARMDAVV
+684 NIAARMDNVV
-694 NSTLLKEVVKVKE
+694 NSTLLKEVVEVKE

-712 VATAAD
+712 VATAAEKGN
-718 TGRKKYISLTDVYV
+718 TSVRKYISLADVYSA
-732 DPVYE
+732 PV
-737 ATEYAGTFNVGYVDT
+737 APEYAGTFNVGYVET
-752 DPDTDI
+752 APDTDI
-758 KFVRARGTI
+758 KFVRATGTI
-767 EAGVT
+767 AAGVT

-824 GFDAAVATSYDK
+824 DFDAAVATSYEK

-880 FGTLYNEHGVAEANG
+880 FGTLYNEHGVEETDG

-921 VYYAC
+921 EYYAC
-926 IYNGE
+926 IYDGE

-972 SVLYGLGNSK
+972 SILYGLGNSK

-995 VATLRDLNKWGN
+995 VATLRELNAWGN
-1007 LGLKETDDELKKKVY
+1007 LGMSE
-1022 YNGATIEVGDM
+1022 ATLD
-1033 KAVEFLIFAIKAL
+1033 AIKTANGGKDL
-1046 PTL
+1046 TASEFFKGLKVGVDATGKPIIYFSLS

>member
-105 DDKSREMLDA
+105 DDKSRETLGA
-115 MKVAD
+115 LKVAD
-120 VFKDNNLKVVLNCF
+120 VFKDDNLKVVLNCF

-141 KADIDT
+141 KTGIDT
-147 TSGLASKPIVQEHIS
+147 TTGLASKPIVQEHIS

-210 LNSAINNIKLED
+210 LNSAINNIKFED
-222 VLPDFDRDFYAEW
+222 VLPDFDRDLYTEW

-247 SRAQFSPKTLIAA
+247 SRAQFPQKTLIAA
-260 NGTSEC
+260 NGTSEY

-289 TIKVSDDGNWK
+289 TIKVSDAGNWK

-394 AEIIE
+394 AEIIK
-399 WRGYVETTKADYFEA
+399 WRGYVETTKTDYFEA

-431 ELREHPSTDS
+431 ELTEYSSTDS
-441 LARYALVHVGKSEP
+441 LVRYALMHVGKSEP

-511 GDIMKVVSDTTAE
+511 GDIMKVVSVTTAE

-537 SAGKEYSGTFITAK
+537 SAGKEYKGTFITAK
-551 YRDKTVDED
+551 DGDKTVY
-560 KTVFLVKYKDG
+560 LVKYKDG
-571 LTGFGDRYNITEKAS
+571 LAFTGDRYNITEKAS
-586 NRVVVEL
+586 NGVVVALSE
-593 AKKTIGELQTVGI
+593 KTIGELQTAGI
-606 DDLINT
+606 DDLVNA
-612 ARLSDVMDIDGDVF
+612 ARLSSVMDIDGDVF
-626 VSGDDFLSIPKE
+626 VSGDDFPSIPKE
-638 FVLDV
+638 YVLDGT
-643 DAKNENGFFRLAA
+643 DRNGFFRLAA
-656 KGEKAEYKRVYEGD
+656 AGETAEYKRVYEGD

-684 NIAARMDAVV
+684 NIAARMDDVV
-694 NSTLLKEVVKVKE
+694 NSTLLKEVVEVKE
-707 RYKLR
+707 RYKLK

-718 TGRKKYISLTDVYV
+718 IGNTSVRKYISLADVYAAP
-732 DPVYE
+732 D
-737 ATEYAGTFNVGYVDT
+737 YAGTFNVGYVET
-752 DPDTDI
+752 DPNTDI

-767 EAGVT
+767 AAGVT

-817 KVYVKAT
+817 KVYGKAT
-824 GFDAAVATSYDK
+824 DFDAAVATSHDK

-880 FGTLYNEHGVAEANG
+880 FGTLYNEHGVAETDG

-921 VYYAC
+921 EYYAC
-926 IYNGE
+926 IYEGE

-966 ELNDKN
+966 ELNDTN
-972 SVLYGLGNSK
+972 SILYGLGNSK

-995 VATLRDLNKWGN
+995 VATLRELNTWGN
-1007 LGLKETDDELKKKVY
+1007 LGLTEEELNKTVKGTTKK
-1022 YNGATIEVGDM
+1022 VGDM
-1033 KAVEFLIFAIKAL
+1033 KAAEFLKLAIQFATN
-1046 PTL
+1046 P

>member
-42 VENYTKQ
+42 VEKYTKQ

-105 DDKSREMLDA
+105 DDKSRETLGA
-115 MKVAD
+115 LKVAD
-120 VFKDNNLKVVLNCF
+120 VFKGDNLKVVLNCF

-141 KADIDT
+141 KAGIDT
-147 TSGLASKPIVQEHIS
+147 TTGLASKPIVQEHIS

-210 LNSAINNIKLED
+210 LNSAINSIKFED

-235 DYQNNTAVLYRR
+235 NNTGAVLYKKE
-247 SRAQFSPKTLIAA
+247 SGGEIKLKQLIKDGAD
-260 NGTSEC
+260 GTTSE
-266 FEYVSNDKKVSGET
+266 FFKFVNTEAKDPAKT
-280 YYLLDADAG
+280 YYKLNREEG
-289 TIKVSDDGNWK
+289 TIKVSDDGNWELIK
-300 LKAGAELPYFKNRYD
+300 ELPDFNNRYD
-315 KSGNQNRFGI
+315 ISGKRNRFGL
-325 AYVVPEDSH
+325 AYVELVDDNGIKITKRYADKDCTVENED
-334 GMTVTERYD
+334 GMYYFKYTKDAAGTNYRY
-343 ADYSTKNESGLFYY
+343 
-357 EYDFVTATEAG
+357 
-368 VEYFYRVGAAV
+368 GAAV
-379 RTKIQ
+379 RTKIE
-384 DATGTEPAKY
+384 GTDPAQYK
-394 AEIIE
+394 EVIE
-399 WRGYVETTKADYFEA
+399 WRGYVEATDGFVNTTPE
-414 EPWKTYGYS
+414 TYGYS
-423 RDGKVTDE
+423 SPAQYEKE
-431 ELREHPSTDS
+431 ELVKQETPD
-441 LARYALVHVGKSEP
+441 LIICALIHVGKSEP

-511 GDIMKVVSDTTAE
+511 GDIMKVVSVTTAE

-537 SAGKEYSGTFITAK
+537 SEGKEYKGTFIDALSPK
-551 YRDKTVDED
+551 EGNK
-560 KTVFLVKYKDG
+560 KVFLVKYKDG
-571 LTGFGDRYNITEKAS
+571 LTGFGDRYNIIEKAS
-586 NRVVVEL
+586 NGVVVAL
-593 AKKTIGELQTVGI
+593 ADKTIGELQTAGI

-626 VSGDDFLSIPKE
+626 VSDSTADAK
-638 FVLDV
+638 FVLDL
-643 DAKNENGFFRLAA
+643 DAHGENGFFRLAA
-656 KGEKAEYKRVYEGD
+656 KGEEAGYKRVYEGD

-684 NIAARMDAVV
+684 KIAARMDDVV
-694 NSTLLKEVVKVKE
+694 NSTLLKEVVEVKE

-718 TGRKKYISLTDVYV
+718 IGNTSRRKYISLAD
-732 DPVYE
+732 VYE
-737 ATEYAGTFNVGYVDT
+737 APEYAGTFNVGYVEN

-767 EAGVT
+767 AEGVT

-824 GFDAAVATSYDK
+824 DFDAAVATSYEK

-880 FGTLYNEHGVAEANG
+880 FGTLYNEHGVEETDG
-895 AYFKYNGNLYK
+895 AYFKYKGNLYK

-921 VYYAC
+921 EYYAC
-926 IYNGE
+926 IYDGE

-938 MATMTVK
+938 MATMTVQ
-945 DLADSGTM
+945 DLADGGTM

-995 VATLRDLNKWGN
+995 VATLRELNAWGN
-1007 LGLKETDDELKKKVY
+1007 LGLTEEELNKTVK
-1022 YNGATIEVGDM
+1022 GTTIKVGDM
-1033 KAVEFLIFAIKAL
+1033 KAAEFLKLAIQFATN
-1046 PTL
+1046 P

>member
-27 AGVVYYAVAAVSVND
+27 AGVVYYAVAAVSIND
-42 VENYTKQ
+42 VEKYTKQ

-58 EIRNKSI
+58 EIRSKSI

-105 DDKSREMLDA
+105 DDKSRETLGA
-115 MKVAD
+115 LKVAD
-120 VFKDNNLKVVLNCF
+120 VFKDDNLKVVLNCF

-141 KADIDT
+141 KTGIDT
-147 TSGLASKPIVQEHIS
+147 TTGLASKPLVQEHIS

-177 INEMTIAEMQYL
+177 LNEMTIAEMQYL

-210 LNSAINNIKLED
+210 LNSAINNIKFED

-235 DYQNNTAVLYRR
+235 DNTGAVLYKKE
-247 SRAQFSPKTLIAA
+247 SGGEIKLKQLIEAD
-260 NGTSEC
+260 GTSE
-266 FEYVSNDKKVSGET
+266 FFKFVNTEAKDPAKT
-280 YYLLDADAG
+280 YYKLNREEG
-289 TIKVSDDGNWK
+289 TIKVSDDGNWELIK
-300 LKAGAELPYFKNRYD
+300 ELPDFNNRYD
-315 KSGNQNRFGI
+315 ISGKRNRFGL
-325 AYVVPEDSH
+325 AYVVLVDDNQIKITKRYADRDCTVENED
-334 GMTVTERYD
+334 GMYYFKYTKDAAGTNYRY
-343 ADYSTKNESGLFYY
+343 
-357 EYDFVTATEAG
+357 
-368 VEYFYRVGAAV
+368 GAAI
-379 RTKIQ
+379 RTKIE
-384 DATGTEPAKY
+384 GTDPAQYK
-394 AEIIE
+394 EVIE
-399 WRGYVETTKADYFEA
+399 WRGYVEATDGFVNTTPE
-414 EPWKTYGYS
+414 TYGYS
-423 RDGKVTDE
+423 SPAQYEKE
-431 ELREHPSTDS
+431 ELVKQETPD
-441 LARYALVHVGKSEP
+441 LIICALVHVGKSEP

-511 GDIMKVVSDTTAE
+511 GDIMKVVSVTTAE

-537 SAGKEYSGTFITAK
+537 SAGKEYKGTFITAK
-551 YRDKTVDED
+551 DGDKDVY
-560 KTVFLVKYKDG
+560 LVKYKDG
-571 LTGFGDRYNITEKAS
+571 LVGFGDRYNIREKAS
-586 NRVVVEL
+586 NGVVVAL
-593 AKKTIGELQTVGI
+593 ADKTIGELQTAGI

-612 ARLSDVMDIDGDVF
+612 ALLSGVMDIDGDVF
-626 VSGDDFLSIPKE
+626 VSDSTA
-638 FVLDV
+638 
-643 DAKNENGFFRLAA
+643 DAKFILDEDAHGENGFFRLAA
-656 KGEKAEYKRVYEGD
+656 AGETAEYKRVYEGD

-684 NIAARMDAVV
+684 NIAARMDDVV
-694 NSTLLKEVVKVKE
+694 NSTLLKEVVEVKE
-707 RYKLR
+707 RYKLK
-712 VATAAD
+712 VATATEIGD
-718 TGRKKYISLTDVYV
+718 TSVRKYISLADVSAATD
-732 DPVYE
+732 
-737 ATEYAGTFNVGYVDT
+737 YAGTFNVGYVET

-758 KFVRARGTI
+758 KFVRATGTI
-767 EAGVT
+767 SEGVT

-799 VDEVVNGAT
+799 VDEVVNNAK

-824 GFDAAVATSYDK
+824 DFDEAVAISHDK
-836 IGQHVAYYKDG
+836 IGQSVAYYKDG

-853 GYVRNNNGDYVYL
+853 GYVRNNNGDYVRL
-866 DKEQDGTPVNDHIK
+866 SSG
-880 FGTLYNEHGVAEANG
+880 
-895 AYFKYNGNLYK
+895 YFKPTSRFNKIGESYTSSPDGEWFQIGTEWHNMN
-906 LSDYKRYKFDGETAT
+906 DYKRYKFDGENEE
-921 VYYAC
+921 YYAC
-926 IYNGE
+926 IYDGE

-972 SVLYGLGNSK
+972 SILYGLGNSK

-995 VATLRDLNKWGN
+995 DATLRELNTWGN
-1007 LGLKETDDELKKKVY
+1007 LGMSE
-1022 YNGATIEVGDM
+1022 ATLD
-1033 KAVEFLIFAIKAL
+1033 AIKVANGGEDL
-1046 PTL
+1046 TASEFFKGLNVRFVDGKLEIYFKFE

>member
-105 DDKSREMLDA
+105 DDKSRETLGA
-115 MKVAD
+115 LKVAD
-120 VFKDNNLKVVLNCF
+120 VFKDDNLKVVLNCF

-141 KADIDT
+141 KTGIDT
-147 TSGLASKPIVQEHIS
+147 TTGLASKPIVQEHIS

-177 INEMTIAEMQYL
+177 LNEMTIAEMQYL

-210 LNSAINNIKLED
+210 LNSAINNIKFED
-222 VLPDFDRDFYAEW
+222 VLPDFDRDLYTEW

-247 SRAQFSPKTLIAA
+247 SRAQFPQKTLIAA
-260 NGTSEC
+260 NGTSEY

-289 TIKVSDDGNWK
+289 TIKVSDAGNWK

-431 ELREHPSTDS
+431 ELTEYSSTDS
-441 LARYALVHVGKSEP
+441 LVRYALMHVGKSEP

-511 GDIMKVVSDTTAE
+511 GDIMKVVSVTTAE

-537 SAGKEYSGTFITAK
+537 SAGKEYKGTFITAK
-551 YRDKTVDED
+551 DGDKTVY
-560 KTVFLVKYKDG
+560 LVKYKDG
-571 LTGFGDRYNITEKAS
+571 LAGFGDRYNIREKAS
-586 NRVVVEL
+586 NGVVVAL
-593 AKKTIGELQTVGI
+593 ADKTIGELQTAGI
-606 DDLINT
+606 DDLVNA
-612 ARLSDVMDIDGDVF
+612 ARLSDVMDVDGDVF
-626 VSGDDFLSIPKE
+626 V
-638 FVLDV
+638 LDSTA
-643 DAKNENGFFRLAA
+643 DAKFILDEDAHGENGFFRLAA
-656 KGEKAEYKRVYEGD
+656 AGETAEYKRVYEGD

-684 NIAARMDAVV
+684 NIAARMDDVV
-694 NSTLLKEVVKVKE
+694 NSTLLKEVVEVKE
-707 RYKLR
+707 RYKLK

-718 TGRKKYISLTDVYV
+718 IGNTSVRKYISLADVYAA
-732 DPVYE
+732 P
-737 ATEYAGTFNVGYVDT
+737 EYAGTFNVGYVET

-767 EAGVT
+767 AAGVT

-817 KVYVKAT
+817 KVYVKAAD
-824 GFDAAVATSYDK
+824 FDAAVALSYAK

-853 GYVRNNNGDYVYL
+853 GYVRNNNGDYVLLSSGYYKPTARF
-866 DKEQDGTPVNDHIK
+866 DKTGGSYTSSPDGEWFQI
-880 FGTLYNEHGVAEANG
+880 GTEWHNMN
-895 AYFKYNGNLYK
+895 
-906 LSDYKRYKFDGETAT
+906 DYKRFKFDGETAAE
-921 VYYAC
+921 YYAC
-926 IYNGE
+926 IYDGE

-966 ELNDKN
+966 ELNDTN
-972 SVLYGLGNSK
+972 SILYGLGNSK

-995 VATLRDLNKWGN
+995 VATLRELNTWGN
-1007 LGLKETDDELKKKVY
+1007 LGLTEEELNKTVKGTTKK
-1022 YNGATIEVGDM
+1022 VGDM
-1033 KAVEFLIFAIKAL
+1033 KAAEFLKLAIQFATN
-1046 PTL
+1046 P

>member
-105 DDKSREMLDA
+105 DDKSRETLGA
-115 MKVAD
+115 LKVAD
-120 VFKDNNLKVVLNCF
+120 VFKGDNLKVVLNCF

-141 KADIDT
+141 KTGIDT

-210 LNSAINNIKLED
+210 LNSAINNIKFED

-235 DYQNNTAVLYRR
+235 DNTGAVLYKKE
-247 SRAQFSPKTLIAA
+247 SGGEIKLKQLIEAD
-260 NGTSEC
+260 GTSE
-266 FEYVSNDKKVSGET
+266 FFKFVNTEAKDPAKT
-280 YYLLDADAG
+280 YYKLNREEG
-289 TIKVSDDGNWK
+289 TIKVSDDGNWELIK
-300 LKAGAELPYFKNRYD
+300 ELPDFNNRYD
-315 KSGNQNRFGI
+315 ISGKRNRFGL
-325 AYVVPEDSH
+325 AYVVLVDDNQIKITKRYADRACTVENED
-334 GMTVTERYD
+334 GMYYFKYTKDAAGTNYRY
-343 ADYSTKNESGLFYY
+343 
-357 EYDFVTATEAG
+357 
-368 VEYFYRVGAAV
+368 GAAI
-379 RTKIQ
+379 RTKIE
-384 DATGTEPAKY
+384 GTDPAQYK
-394 AEIIE
+394 EVIE

-441 LARYALVHVGKSEP
+441 LAKYVLVHVGKSEP

-511 GDIMKVVSDTTAE
+511 GDIMKVVSVTTAE

-537 SAGKEYSGTFITAK
+537 SADKEYKGTFITAK
-551 YRDKTVDED
+551 DGDKTVY
-560 KTVFLVKYKDG
+560 LVKYKDG
-571 LTGFGDRYNITEKAS
+571 LIGFGDRYNITEKAS
-586 NRVVVEL
+586 NGVVVAL
-593 AKKTIGELQTVGI
+593 ADKTIGELQTAGI
-606 DDLINT
+606 DDLVNA
-612 ARLSDVMDIDGDVF
+612 ARLSDVMDVDGDVF
-626 VSGDDFLSIPKE
+626 V
-638 FVLDV
+638 LDSTA
-643 DAKNENGFFRLAA
+643 DAKFILDKDAHGENGFFRLAA
-656 KGEKAEYKRVYEGD
+656 AGEAAEYKRVYEGD

-694 NSTLLKEVVKVKE
+694 NSTLLKEVVEVKE
-707 RYKLR
+707 RYKLK

-718 TGRKKYISLTDVYV
+718 IGNTSVRKYISLTDVYAA
-732 DPVYE
+732 P
-737 ATEYAGTFNVGYVDT
+737 EYAGTFNVGYVET

-758 KFVRARGTI
+758 KFVRATGTI
-767 EAGVT
+767 AAGVT

-824 GFDAAVATSYDK
+824 DFDAAVATSYDK

-866 DKEQDGTPVNDHIK
+866 DKEQDGTPVGDHIK
-880 FGTLYNEHGVAEANG
+880 FGTLYNEHGVEETNG

-906 LSDYKRYKFDGETAT
+906 LSDYKRFKFDGETAAE
-921 VYYAC
+921 YYAC

-995 VATLRDLNKWGN
+995 VATLRELNTWGN
-1007 LGLKETDDELKKKVY
+1007 LGMSETMLD
-1022 YNGATIEVGDM
+1022 
-1033 KAVEFLIFAIKAL
+1033 AIKVANGGEDL
-1046 PTL
+1046 KASEFFKGLKVGFDATGKPTMIYFSLS

>member
-42 VENYTKQ
+42 VEKYTKQ

-105 DDKSREMLDA
+105 DDKSRETLGA
-115 MKVAD
+115 LKVAD
-120 VFKDNNLKVVLNCF
+120 VFKGDNLKVVLNCF

-141 KADIDT
+141 KTGIDT

-210 LNSAINNIKLED
+210 LNSAINNIKFED

-247 SRAQFSPKTLIAA
+247 SRAQFPQKTLIAA
-260 NGTSEC
+260 NGTSEY

-334 GMTVTERYD
+334 GMIVTERYD

-357 EYDFVTATEAG
+357 EYDFVTKAG

-511 GDIMKVVSDTTAE
+511 GDIMKVVSVTTAE

-537 SAGKEYSGTFITAK
+537 SAGKEYKGTFITAK
-551 YRDKTVDED
+551 DGDKTVY
-560 KTVFLVKYKDG
+560 LVKYKDG

-586 NRVVVEL
+586 NGVVVAL
-593 AKKTIGELQTVGI
+593 ADKTIGELQTAGI
-606 DDLINT
+606 DDLVNA
-612 ARLSDVMDIDGDVF
+612 ARLSDVMDVDGDVF
-626 VSGDDFLSIPKE
+626 V
-638 FVLDV
+638 LDSTA
-643 DAKNENGFFRLAA
+643 DAKFILDEDAHGENGFFRLATA
-656 KGEKAEYKRVYEGD
+656 GETAEYKRVYEGD

-684 NIAARMDAVV
+684 NIAARMDDVV
-694 NSTLLKEVVKVKE
+694 NSTLLKEVVEVKE
-707 RYKLR
+707 RYKLK

-718 TGRKKYISLTDVYV
+718 IDNTSVRKYISLAD
-732 DPVYE
+732 VYE
-737 ATEYAGTFNVGYVDT
+737 ASEYAGTFNVGYVET

-767 EAGVT
+767 ATGVT

-817 KVYVKAT
+817 RVYVKAT
-824 GFDAAVATSYDK
+824 DFDAAVATSYDK

-880 FGTLYNEHGVAEANG
+880 FGTLYNEHGVEEADG

-906 LSDYKRYKFDGETAT
+906 LSDYKRYKFDGETAAE
-921 VYYAC
+921 YYAC
-926 IYNGE
+926 IYDGE

-945 DLADSGTM
+945 DLADGGTM

-972 SVLYGLGNSK
+972 SILYGLGNSK

-995 VATLRDLNKWGN
+995 VATLRELNAWGN
-1007 LGLKETDDELKKKVY
+1007 LGMSE
-1022 YNGATIEVGDM
+1022 ATLD
-1033 KAVEFLIFAIKAL
+1033 AIKAANGNEDL
-1046 PTL
+1046 TASEFFKGLNVRIVDGKLEIYFKFK

>member
-105 DDKSREMLDA
+105 DDKSRETLGA

-141 KADIDT
+141 KTGIDT
-147 TSGLASKPIVQEHIS
+147 TTGLASKPIVQEHIS

-210 LNSAINNIKLED
+210 LNSAINNIKFED

-235 DYQNNTAVLYRR
+235 DNTGAVLYKKE
-247 SRAQFSPKTLIAA
+247 SGGEIKLKQLIEAD
-260 NGTSEC
+260 GTSE
-266 FEYVSNDKKVSGET
+266 FFKFVNTEAKDPAKT
-280 YYLLDADAG
+280 YYKLNREEG
-289 TIKVSDDGNWK
+289 TIKVSDDGNWELIK
-300 LKAGAELPYFKNRYD
+300 ELPDFNNRYD
-315 KSGNQNRFGI
+315 ISGKRNRFGL
-325 AYVVPEDSH
+325 AYVVLVDDNQIKITKRYADRACTVENED
-334 GMTVTERYD
+334 GMYYFKYTKDAAGTNYRY
-343 ADYSTKNESGLFYY
+343 
-357 EYDFVTATEAG
+357 
-368 VEYFYRVGAAV
+368 GAAI
-379 RTKIQ
+379 RTKIE
-384 DATGTEPAKY
+384 GTDPAQYK
-394 AEIIE
+394 EVIE
-399 WRGYVETTKADYFEA
+399 WRGYVEATDGFVNTTPE
-414 EPWKTYGYS
+414 TYGYS
-423 RDGKVTDE
+423 SPAQYEKE
-431 ELREHPSTDS
+431 ELVKQENPD
-441 LARYALVHVGKSEP
+441 LIICALVHVGKSEP

-474 MKLGQVIEITDDS
+474 MKLGQVIEITDAS

-511 GDIMKVVSDTTAE
+511 GDIMKVVSVTTAE

-537 SAGKEYSGTFITAK
+537 SAGKEYKGTFITAK
-551 YRDKTVDED
+551 YRDKTIDED
-560 KTVFLVKYKDG
+560 KTVFLVKYKKG
-571 LTGFGDRYNITEKAS
+571 LAFTGDRYNITEKAS
-586 NRVVVEL
+586 NGVVVAL
-593 AKKTIGELQTVGI
+593 ADKTIGELQTAGI
-606 DDLINT
+606 DDLVNA
-612 ARLSDVMDIDGDVF
+612 ARLSDVMDVDGDVF
-626 VSGDDFLSIPKE
+626 VSDSTADAK
-638 FVLDV
+638 FVLDL
-643 DAKNENGFFRLAA
+643 DAHGENGFFRLAA
-656 KGEKAEYKRVYEGD
+656 AGETAEYKRVYEGD

-684 NIAARMDAVV
+684 NIAARMDNVV
-694 NSTLLKEVVKVKE
+694 NSTLLKEVVEVKE

-718 TGRKKYISLTDVYV
+718 IGNTSVRKYISLANVYAAP
-732 DPVYE
+732 D
-737 ATEYAGTFNVGYVDT
+737 YAGTFNVGYVET

-758 KFVRARGTI
+758 KFVRATGTI
-767 EAGVT
+767 AASVT

-817 KVYVKAT
+817 KVYVKAAD
-824 GFDAAVATSYDK
+824 FDAAVALSHDK

-866 DKEQDGTPVNDHIK
+866 DKEQDGTPVGDHIK
-880 FGTLYNEHGVAEANG
+880 FGTLYNEHGVAETDG

-921 VYYAC
+921 EYYAC
-926 IYNGE
+926 IYEGE

-972 SVLYGLGNSK
+972 SILYGLGNSK

-995 VATLRDLNKWGN
+995 VATLRELNAWGN
-1007 LGLKETDDELKKKVY
+1007 LGLTEEELNKTVKVT
-1022 YNGATIEVGDM
+1022 GEKVGEM
-1033 KAVEFLIFAIKAL
+1033 KAADFIRIAIRLA
-1046 PTL
+1046 TE

>member
-105 DDKSREMLDA
+105 DDKSRETLGA

-141 KADIDT
+141 KTGIDT
-147 TSGLASKPIVQEHIS
+147 TTGLASKPIVQEHIS

-210 LNSAINNIKLED
+210 LNSAINNIKFED

-235 DYQNNTAVLYRR
+235 DNTGAVLYKKE
-247 SRAQFSPKTLIAA
+247 SGGEIKLKQLIEAD
-260 NGTSEC
+260 GTSE
-266 FEYVSNDKKVSGET
+266 FFKFVNTEAKDPAKT
-280 YYLLDADAG
+280 YYKLNREEG
-289 TIKVSDDGNWK
+289 TIKVSDDGNWELIK
-300 LKAGAELPYFKNRYD
+300 ELPDFNNRYD
-315 KSGNQNRFGI
+315 ISGKRNRFGL
-325 AYVVPEDSH
+325 AYVVLVDDNQIKITKRYADRDCTVENED
-334 GMTVTERYD
+334 GMYYFKYTKDAAGTNYRY
-343 ADYSTKNESGLFYY
+343 
-357 EYDFVTATEAG
+357 
-368 VEYFYRVGAAV
+368 GAAI
-379 RTKIQ
+379 RTKIE
-384 DATGTEPAKY
+384 GTDPAQYK
-394 AEIIE
+394 EVIE
-399 WRGYVETTKADYFEA
+399 WRGYVEATDGFVNTTPE
-414 EPWKTYGYS
+414 TYGYS
-423 RDGKVTDE
+423 SLAQYEKE
-431 ELREHPSTDS
+431 ELVKQETPD
-441 LARYALVHVGKSEP
+441 LIICALVHVGKSEP

-511 GDIMKVVSDTTAE
+511 GDIMKVVSVTTAE

-537 SAGKEYSGTFITAK
+537 SDGKEYKGTFITAE
-551 YRDKTVDED
+551 DED
-560 KTVFLVKYKDG
+560 KTVVYLVKHKEG
-571 LTGFGDRYNITEKAS
+571 LAFTGDRYNIREKAS
-586 NRVVVEL
+586 NGVVVEL
-593 AKKTIGELQTVGI
+593 SKKTIGELQTAGI

-612 ARLSDVMDIDGDVF
+612 ARLSEVMDIDGDVF
-626 VSGDDFLSIPKE
+626 VEDESGE
-638 FVLDV
+638 FVFDT
-643 DAKNENGFFRLAA
+643 DTEGKNGFFRLAA
-656 KGEKAEYKRVYEGD
+656 KGETAEDKYKRVYEGD

-684 NIAARMDAVV
+684 NIAARMDDVV
-694 NSTLLKEVVKVKE
+694 NSTLLKEVVEVKE

-712 VATAAD
+712 VATTAEID
-718 TGRKKYISLTDVYV
+718 NTSVRKYISLTDVY
-732 DPVYE
+732 
-737 ATEYAGTFNVGYVDT
+737 AASEYAGTFNVGYVES
-752 DPDTDI
+752 DPATDI

-767 EAGVT
+767 AAGVT

-824 GFDAAVATSYDK
+824 DFDAAVALSHDK

-880 FGTLYNEHGVAEANG
+880 FGTLYNEHGVEETNG

-906 LSDYKRYKFDGETAT
+906 LSDYKRFKFDGETAT
-921 VYYAC
+921 EYYAC

-972 SVLYGLGNSK
+972 SILYGLGNSK

-995 VATLRDLNKWGN
+995 VATLRELNAWGN
-1007 LGLKETDDELKKKVY
+1007 LGMSETTLD
-1022 YNGATIEVGDM
+1022 
-1033 KAVEFLIFAIKAL
+1033 AIKVANGGKDL
-1046 PTL
+1046 TASEFFKGLKVGVDAMGKPIIYFSLS

>member
-105 DDKSREMLDA
+105 DDKSRETLGA

-120 VFKDNNLKVVLNCF
+120 VFKNNNLKVVLNCF

-141 KADIDT
+141 KTGIDT

-210 LNSAINNIKLED
+210 LNSAINSIKFED

-235 DYQNNTAVLYRR
+235 NNTGAVLYKKE
-247 SRAQFSPKTLIAA
+247 SGGEIKLKQLIEAD
-260 NGTSEC
+260 GTSE
-266 FEYVSNDKKVSGET
+266 FFKFVNTEAKDPAKT
-280 YYLLDADAG
+280 YYKLNREEG
-289 TIKVSDDGNWK
+289 TIKVSDDGNWELIK
-300 LKAGAELPYFKNRYD
+300 ELPDFNNRYD
-315 KSGNQNRFGI
+315 ISGKRNRFGL
-325 AYVVPEDSH
+325 AYVVLVDDNQIKITKRYADRACTVENED
-334 GMTVTERYD
+334 GMYYFKYTKDAAGTNYRY
-343 ADYSTKNESGLFYY
+343 
-357 EYDFVTATEAG
+357 
-368 VEYFYRVGAAV
+368 GAAI
-379 RTKIQ
+379 RTKIE
-384 DATGTEPAKY
+384 GTDPAQYK
-394 AEIIE
+394 EVIE
-399 WRGYVETTKADYFEA
+399 WRGYVEATDGFVNTTPE
-414 EPWKTYGYS
+414 TYGYS
-423 RDGKVTDE
+423 SPAQYEKE
-431 ELREHPSTDS
+431 ELVKQENPD
-441 LARYALVHVGKSEP
+441 LIICALVHVGKSEP
-455 VLKALADETLN
+455 VLKALADENLN

-511 GDIMKVVSDTTAE
+511 GDIMKVVSVTTAE

-537 SAGKEYSGTFITAK
+537 SAGKEYKGTFITAK
-551 YRDKTVDED
+551 DGDKTVY
-560 KTVFLVKYKDG
+560 LVKYKDG
-571 LTGFGDRYNITEKAS
+571 LIGFGDTYNITEKAS
-586 NRVVVEL
+586 NGVVVAL
-593 AKKTIGELQTVGI
+593 ADKTIGELQTAGI

-612 ARLSDVMDIDGDVF
+612 ARLSSVMD
-626 VSGDDFLSIPKE
+626 
-638 FVLDV
+638 
-643 DAKNENGFFRLAA
+643 
-656 KGEKAEYKRVYEGD
+656 
-670 GNAVV
+670 
-675 KKLSTIGVN
+675 
-684 NIAARMDAVV
+684 
-694 NSTLLKEVVKVKE
+694 
-707 RYKLR
+707 
-712 VATAAD
+712 
-718 TGRKKYISLTDVYV
+718 
-732 DPVYE
+732 
-737 ATEYAGTFNVGYVDT
+737 
-752 DPDTDI
+752 
-758 KFVRARGTI
+758 
-767 EAGVT
+767 
-772 QYVIVDKASSGVL
+772 
-785 VGLQDK
+785 
-791 TIGTLSTG
+791 
-799 VDEVVNGAT
+799 
-808 LSDVLEIDG
+808 IDG

-824 GFDAAVATSYDK
+824 DFDAAVALSHDK

-866 DKEQDGTPVNDHIK
+866 DKEQDGTPVGDHIK
-880 FGTLYNEHGVAEANG
+880 FGTLYNEHGVAEADG

-906 LSDYKRYKFDGETAT
+906 LSDYKRFKFDGETAAE
-921 VYYAC
+921 YYAC

-982 ISSIEAEV
+982 VSSIEAEV
-990 SDKIK
+990 TDKIK
-995 VATLRDLNKWGN
+995 DATLRELNAWGN
-1007 LGLKETDDELKKKVY
+1007 LGLTEEELNKTVR
-1022 YNGATIEVGDM
+1022 GTTIKVGDM
-1033 KAVEFLIFAIKAL
+1033 KAADFIRIAIRFA
-1046 PTL
+1046 TE

>member
-42 VENYTKQ
+42 VESYTKQ

-105 DDKSREMLDA
+105 DDKSRETLGA

-147 TSGLASKPIVQEHIS
+147 TTGLASKPIVQEHIS

-210 LNSAINNIKLED
+210 LNSAINNIKFED

-235 DYQNNTAVLYRR
+235 NNTGAVLYKKE
-247 SRAQFSPKTLIAA
+247 SGGEIKLKQLIEAD
-260 NGTSEC
+260 GTSE
-266 FEYVSNDKKVSGET
+266 FFKFVNTEAKDPAKT
-280 YYLLDADAG
+280 YYKLNREEG
-289 TIKVSDDGNWK
+289 TIKVSDDGNWELIK
-300 LKAGAELPYFKNRYD
+300 ELPDFNNRYD
-315 KSGNQNRFGI
+315 ISGKRNRFGL
-325 AYVVPEDSH
+325 AYVELVDKNQIKITKRYADKECTVENED
-334 GMTVTERYD
+334 GMYYFKYTKDAAGTNYRY
-343 ADYSTKNESGLFYY
+343 
-357 EYDFVTATEAG
+357 
-368 VEYFYRVGAAV
+368 GAAI
-379 RTKIQ
+379 RTKIE
-384 DATGTEPAKY
+384 GTDPAQYK
-394 AEIIE
+394 EVIE
-399 WRGYVETTKADYFEA
+399 WRGYVEATDGFVNTTPE
-414 EPWKTYGYS
+414 TYGYS
-423 RDGKVTDE
+423 SPVQYEKE
-431 ELREHPSTDS
+431 ELVKQETPD
-441 LARYALVHVGKSEP
+441 LIICALVHVGKSEP

-511 GDIMKVVSDTTAE
+511 GDIMKVVSVTTAE
-524 KATDGAYI
+524 KATDGAYGAYI

-537 SAGKEYSGTFITAK
+537 SEGKEYKGTFIKAK
-551 YRDKTVDED
+551 DGDKDVY
-560 KTVFLVKYKDG
+560 LVKYKDG

-586 NRVVVEL
+586 NGVVVAL
-593 AKKTIGELQTVGI
+593 ADKTIGELQTAGI

-626 VSGDDFLSIPKE
+626 VEDASGE

-643 DAKNENGFFRLAA
+643 DSAGKNGFFRLAA
-656 KGEKAEYKRVYEGD
+656 AGETAEYKYKRVYEGG

-684 NIAARMDAVV
+684 NIAARMDDVV
-694 NSTLLKEVVKVKE
+694 NSTLLKEVVEVKE

-712 VATAAD
+712 VATAAEIAN
-718 TGRKKYISLTDVYV
+718 TSVRKYISLADVYSA
-732 DPVYE
+732 P
-737 ATEYAGTFNVGYVDT
+737 AAPEYAGTFNVGYVET
-752 DPDTDI
+752 DPGKDI

-767 EAGVT
+767 AATVT

-799 VDEVVNGAT
+799 VDEVVNGAK

-817 KVYVKAT
+817 KVYVKAAD
-824 GFDAAVATSYDK
+824 FDAAVALSYAK

-853 GYVRNNNGDYVYL
+853 GYVRNNNGDYVLLSSGYY
-866 DKEQDGTPVNDHIK
+866 KPTSRFNKTGESYTSSSDGEWFQI
-880 FGTLYNEHGVAEANG
+880 GTEWHNMN
-895 AYFKYNGNLYK
+895 
-906 LSDYKRYKFDGETAT
+906 DYKRYKFDGETAAE
-921 VYYAC
+921 YYAC
-926 IYNGE
+926 IYEGE

-953 DKIVKDMRIGDVM
+953 DKIVKDMRISDVM

-972 SVLYGLGNSK
+972 SILYKLGNSK

-995 VATLRDLNKWGN
+995 VATLGELNAWGN
-1007 LGLKETDDELKKKVY
+1007 LGLTEAELNK
-1022 YNGATIEVGDM
+1022 TIAGVPIGNM
-1033 KAVEFLIFAIKAL
+1033 KAVEFIRYVISTL
-1046 PTL
+1046 P

>member
-105 DDKSREMLDA
+105 DDKSRETLGA
-115 MKVAD
+115 LKVAD
-120 VFKDNNLKVVLNCF
+120 VFKDDNLKVVLNCF

-141 KADIDT
+141 KTGIDT
-147 TSGLASKPIVQEHIS
+147 TTGLASKPIVQEHIS

-177 INEMTIAEMQYL
+177 LNEMTIAEMQYL

-210 LNSAINNIKLED
+210 LNSAINNIKFED
-222 VLPDFDRDFYAEW
+222 VLPDFDRDLYTEW

-247 SRAQFSPKTLIAA
+247 SRAQFPQKTLIAA
-260 NGTSEC
+260 NGTSEY

-289 TIKVSDDGNWK
+289 TIKVNNDGNWK

-325 AYVVPEDSH
+325 AYVMPEDSH

-399 WRGYVETTKADYFEA
+399 WRGYVETTKADYFAA

-431 ELREHPSTDS
+431 ELQEHPSTDS
-441 LARYALVHVGKSEP
+441 LARYALMHVGKSEP

-511 GDIMKVVSDTTAE
+511 GDIMKVVSVTTAE
-524 KATDGAYI
+524 KATDGEYI

-537 SAGKEYSGTFITAK
+537 SAGKEYKGTFITAK
-551 YRDKTVDED
+551 DGDKTVY
-560 KTVFLVKYKDG
+560 LVKYKDG
-571 LTGFGDRYNITEKAS
+571 LAGFGDRYNITEKAS
-586 NRVVVEL
+586 NGVVVALSE
-593 AKKTIGELQTVGI
+593 KTIGELQTAGI
-606 DDLINT
+606 DDLVNT
-612 ARLSDVMDIDGDVF
+612 ARLSDVMDVDGDVF
-626 VSGDDFLSIPKE
+626 V
-638 FVLDV
+638 LDSTA
-643 DAKNENGFFRLAA
+643 DAKFILDEDANNENGFFRLAA
-656 KGEKAEYKRVYEGD
+656 AGETAEYKRVYEGE

-684 NIAARMDAVV
+684 NIAARMDDVV
-694 NSTLLKEVVKVKE
+694 NSTLLKEVVEVKE

-718 TGRKKYISLTDVYV
+718 IGNRYISLADVYTA
-732 DPVYE
+732 P
-737 ATEYAGTFNVGYVDT
+737 AASEYAGTFNVGYVET

-767 EAGVT
+767 AAGVT

-799 VDEVVNGAT
+799 VDEVVNRAS

-824 GFDAAVATSYDK
+824 DFDAAVALSHDK

-880 FGTLYNEHGVAEANG
+880 FGTLYNEHGVEETDG

-921 VYYAC
+921 EYYAC
-926 IYNGE
+926 IYDGE

-966 ELNDKN
+966 ELNDTN
-972 SVLYGLGNSK
+972 SILYGLGNSK

-995 VATLRDLNKWGN
+995 DATLRELNTWGN
-1007 LGLKETDDELKKKVY
+1007 LGLTEEELNKTVKGTTKK
-1022 YNGATIEVGDM
+1022 VGDM
-1033 KAVEFLIFAIKAL
+1033 KAAEFLKLAIQFATN
-1046 PTL
+1046 P

>member
-105 DDKSREMLDA
+105 DDKSRETLGA
-115 MKVAD
+115 LKVAD
-120 VFKDNNLKVVLNCF
+120 VFKDDNLKVVLNCF

-141 KADIDT
+141 KTGIDT
-147 TSGLASKPIVQEHIS
+147 TTGLASKPIVQEHIS

-177 INEMTIAEMQYL
+177 LNEMTIAEMQYL

-210 LNSAINNIKLED
+210 LNSAINNIKFED
-222 VLPDFDRDFYAEW
+222 VLPDFDRDLYTEW

-247 SRAQFSPKTLIAA
+247 SRAQFPQKTLIAA
-260 NGTSEC
+260 NGTSEY

-289 TIKVSDDGNWK
+289 TIKVSDAGNWK

-431 ELREHPSTDS
+431 ELQEHPSTDS
-441 LARYALVHVGKSEP
+441 LVRYALMHVGKSEP

-511 GDIMKVVSDTTAE
+511 GDIMKVVSVTTAE

-537 SAGKEYSGTFITAK
+537 SAGKEYKGTFITAK
-551 YRDKTVDED
+551 DGDKTVY
-560 KTVFLVKYKDG
+560 LVKYKDG
-571 LTGFGDRYNITEKAS
+571 LAGFGDRYNITEKAS
-586 NRVVVEL
+586 NGVVVALSE
-593 AKKTIGELQTVGI
+593 KTIGELQTAGI

-612 ARLSDVMDIDGDVF
+612 ARLSDVMDVDGDVF
-626 VSGDDFLSIPKE
+626 V
-638 FVLDV
+638 LDSTA
-643 DAKNENGFFRLAA
+643 DAKFILDEDANNENGFFRLAA
-656 KGEKAEYKRVYEGD
+656 AGETAEYKRVYEGD

-684 NIAARMDAVV
+684 NIAARMDDVV
-694 NSTLLKEVVKVKE
+694 NSTLLKEVVEVKE

-718 TGRKKYISLTDVYV
+718 IGNTSVRKYISLADVYAAP
-732 DPVYE
+732 D
-737 ATEYAGTFNVGYVDT
+737 YAGTFNVGYVET

-767 EAGVT
+767 AAGVT

-824 GFDAAVATSYDK
+824 DFDAAVALSHDK

-853 GYVRNNNGDYVYL
+853 GYVRNNNGDYVLLSSGYYKPTARF
-866 DKEQDGTPVNDHIK
+866 DKTGGSYTSSPDGEWFQI
-880 FGTLYNEHGVAEANG
+880 GTEWHNMN
-895 AYFKYNGNLYK
+895 
-906 LSDYKRYKFDGETAT
+906 DYKRYNFDGETASE
-921 VYYAC
+921 YYAC
-926 IYNGE
+926 IYDGE

-966 ELNDKN
+966 ELNDTN
-972 SVLYGLGNSK
+972 SILYGLGNSK

-995 VATLRDLNKWGN
+995 VATLRELNTWGN
-1007 LGLKETDDELKKKVY
+1007 LGLTEEELNKTVKGTTKK
-1022 YNGATIEVGDM
+1022 VGDM
-1033 KAVEFLIFAIKAL
+1033 KAAEFLKLAIQFATN
-1046 PTL
+1046 P

>member
-105 DDKSREMLDA
+105 DDKSRETLGA

-120 VFKDNNLKVVLNCF
+120 VFKGDNLKVVLNCF

-141 KADIDT
+141 KTGIDT

-210 LNSAINNIKLED
+210 LNSAINNIKFED

-235 DYQNNTAVLYRR
+235 DNQNNTAVLYRR

-260 NGTSEC
+260 NGTSEY

-431 ELREHPSTDS
+431 ELREYPSTDS

-474 MKLGQVIEITDDS
+474 MKLGQVIEITDAS

-511 GDIMKVVSDTTAE
+511 GDIMKVVSVTTAE

-551 YRDKTVDED
+551 DGDKTVY
-560 KTVFLVKYKDG
+560 LVKYKDG
-571 LTGFGDRYNITEKAS
+571 LAGFGDRYNITEKAS
-586 NRVVVEL
+586 NGVVVAL
-593 AKKTIGELQTVGI
+593 ADKTIGELQTAGI
-606 DDLINT
+606 DDLVNA
-612 ARLSDVMDIDGDVF
+612 ARLSSVMD
-626 VSGDDFLSIPKE
+626 
-638 FVLDV
+638 
-643 DAKNENGFFRLAA
+643 
-656 KGEKAEYKRVYEGD
+656 
-670 GNAVV
+670 
-675 KKLSTIGVN
+675 
-684 NIAARMDAVV
+684 
-694 NSTLLKEVVKVKE
+694 
-707 RYKLR
+707 
-712 VATAAD
+712 
-718 TGRKKYISLTDVYV
+718 
-732 DPVYE
+732 
-737 ATEYAGTFNVGYVDT
+737 
-752 DPDTDI
+752 
-758 KFVRARGTI
+758 
-767 EAGVT
+767 
-772 QYVIVDKASSGVL
+772 
-785 VGLQDK
+785 
-791 TIGTLSTG
+791 
-799 VDEVVNGAT
+799 
-808 LSDVLEIDG
+808 IDG

-824 GFDAAVATSYDK
+824 DFDAAVALSYDK

-866 DKEQDGTPVNDHIK
+866 DKEQDGTPVGDHIK
-880 FGTLYNEHGVAEANG
+880 FGTLYNEHGVEEADG

-906 LSDYKRYKFDGETAT
+906 LSDYKRYKFDGETAAE
-921 VYYAC
+921 YYAC

-931 SDKILSK
+931 SDEILSK

-972 SVLYGLGNSK
+972 SILYGLGNSK

-995 VATLRDLNKWGN
+995 VATLRELNAWGN
-1007 LGLKETDDELKKKVY
+1007 LGMSE
-1022 YNGATIEVGDM
+1022 ATLD
-1033 KAVEFLIFAIKAL
+1033 AIKAANGGKDL
-1046 PTL
+1046 TASEFFKGLNVRLVDGKLEIYFKFE

>member
-105 DDKSREMLDA
+105 DDKSRETLGA
-115 MKVAD
+115 LKVAD
-120 VFKDNNLKVVLNCF
+120 VFKDDNLKVVLNCF

-141 KADIDT
+141 KTGIDT
-147 TSGLASKPIVQEHIS
+147 TTGLASKPIVQEHIS

-177 INEMTIAEMQYL
+177 LNEMTIAEMQYL

-210 LNSAINNIKLED
+210 LNSAINNIKFED

-235 DYQNNTAVLYRR
+235 DKTGAVLYKKE
-247 SRAQFSPKTLIAA
+247 SGGEIKLKQLIEAD
-260 NGTSEC
+260 GTSE
-266 FEYVSNDKKVSGET
+266 FFKFVNTEAKDPAKT
-280 YYLLDADAG
+280 YYKLNREEG
-289 TIKVSDDGNWK
+289 TIKVSDDGNWELIK
-300 LKAGAELPYFKNRYD
+300 ELPDFNNRYD
-315 KSGNQNRFGI
+315 ISGKRNRFGL
-325 AYVVPEDSH
+325 AYVVLVDDNQIKITKRYADRDCTVENED
-334 GMTVTERYD
+334 GMYYFKYTKDAAGTNYRY
-343 ADYSTKNESGLFYY
+343 
-357 EYDFVTATEAG
+357 
-368 VEYFYRVGAAV
+368 GAAV

-431 ELREHPSTDS
+431 ELTEYSSTDS
-441 LARYALVHVGKSEP
+441 LVRYALMHVGKSEP

-474 MKLGQVIEITDDS
+474 MKLGQVIEITDAS

-511 GDIMKVVSDTTAE
+511 GDIMKVVSVTTAE

-537 SAGKEYSGTFITAK
+537 SAGKEYKGTFITAK
-551 YRDKTVDED
+551 DGDKTVY
-560 KTVFLVKYKDG
+560 LVKYKDG
-571 LTGFGDRYNITEKAS
+571 LAFTGDRYNIREKAS
-586 NRVVVEL
+586 NGVVVAL
-593 AKKTIGELQTVGI
+593 ADKTIGELQTAGI
-606 DDLINT
+606 DDLVNA
-612 ARLSDVMDIDGDVF
+612 ARLSDVMDVDGDVF
-626 VSGDDFLSIPKE
+626 V
-638 FVLDV
+638 LDSTA
-643 DAKNENGFFRLAA
+643 DAKFILDLDAHGENGFFRLAA
-656 KGEKAEYKRVYEGD
+656 AGETAEYKRVYEGD
-670 GNAVV
+670 GNAVI

-684 NIAARMDAVV
+684 NIAARMDDVV

-707 RYKLR
+707 RYKLK

-718 TGRKKYISLTDVYV
+718 IGNRYISLADVY
-732 DPVYE
+732 
-737 ATEYAGTFNVGYVDT
+737 ATPAAPEYAGTFNVGYVET

-767 EAGVT
+767 AAGVT

-817 KVYVKAT
+817 KVYVKAAD
-824 GFDAAVATSYDK
+824 FDAAVATSYDK

-866 DKEQDGTPVNDHIK
+866 DKEQNGTQVGDHIK
-880 FGTLYNEHGVAEANG
+880 FGTLYNEHGEEETNG

-906 LSDYKRYKFDGETAT
+906 LSDYKRFKFDGETAT
-921 VYYAC
+921 EYYAC
-926 IYNGE
+926 IYEGE

-945 DLADSGTM
+945 DLADNGTM

-966 ELNDKN
+966 ELNDTN
-972 SVLYGLGNSK
+972 SILYGLGNSK
-982 ISSIEAEV
+982 VSSIEAEV
-990 SDKIK
+990 TDKIK
-995 VATLRDLNKWGN
+995 DATLRELNTWGN
-1007 LGLKETDDELKKKVY
+1007 LGLTEEELNKTVKGTTIKV
-1022 YNGATIEVGDM
+1022 GEM
-1033 KAVEFLIFAIKAL
+1033 KAADFIRIAIRFA
-1046 PTL
+1046 TE

>member
-105 DDKSREMLDA
+105 DDKSRETLGA

-141 KADIDT
+141 KTGIDT

-210 LNSAINNIKLED
+210 LNSAINNIKFED

-235 DYQNNTAVLYRR
+235 DNTGAVLYKKE
-247 SRAQFSPKTLIAA
+247 SGGEIKLKQLIEAD
-260 NGTSEC
+260 GTSE
-266 FEYVSNDKKVSGET
+266 FFKFVNTEAKDPAKT
-280 YYLLDADAG
+280 YYKLNREEG
-289 TIKVSDDGNWK
+289 TIKVSDDGNWELIK
-300 LKAGAELPYFKNRYD
+300 ELPDFNNRYD
-315 KSGNQNRFGI
+315 ISGKRNRFGL
-325 AYVVPEDSH
+325 AYVELVDDNQIKITKRYADKDCTVENED
-334 GMTVTERYD
+334 GMYYFKYTKDAAGTNYRY
-343 ADYSTKNESGLFYY
+343 
-357 EYDFVTATEAG
+357 
-368 VEYFYRVGAAV
+368 GAAI
-379 RTKIQ
+379 RTKIE
-384 DATGTEPAKY
+384 GTDPAQYK
-394 AEIIE
+394 EVIE
-399 WRGYVETTKADYFEA
+399 WRGYVETTAGFVNTTPE
-414 EPWKTYGYS
+414 TYGYS
-423 RDGKVTDE
+423 SPAQYEKE
-431 ELREHPSTDS
+431 ELVKQETPD
-441 LARYALVHVGKSEP
+441 LIICALVHVGKSEP

-474 MKLGQVIEITDDS
+474 MKLGQVIEITDAS

-511 GDIMKVVSDTTAE
+511 GDIMKVVSVTTAE

-537 SAGKEYSGTFITAK
+537 SAGKEYKGTFITAK
-551 YRDKTVDED
+551 DGDKTVY
-560 KTVFLVKYKDG
+560 LVKYKDG
-571 LTGFGDRYNITEKAS
+571 LIGFGDRYNITEKAS
-586 NRVVVEL
+586 NGVVVAL
-593 AKKTIGELQTVGI
+593 ADKTIGELQTAGI
-606 DDLINT
+606 DDLVNA
-612 ARLSDVMDIDGDVF
+612 ARLSDVMDVDGDVF
-626 VSGDDFLSIPKE
+626 VMDPTADAKFI
-638 FVLDV
+638 LDV
-643 DAKNENGFFRLAA
+643 DANNENGFFRLAA
-656 KGEKAEYKRVYEGD
+656 AGETAEYKRVYEGD

-684 NIAARMDAVV
+684 NIAARMDDVV
-694 NSTLLKEVVKVKE
+694 NSTLLKEVVEVKE

-718 TGRKKYISLTDVYV
+718 IGNTSVRKYISLANVYAA
-732 DPVYE
+732 P
-737 ATEYAGTFNVGYVDT
+737 EYAGTFNVGYVET

-758 KFVRARGTI
+758 KFVRATGTI
-767 EAGVT
+767 AAGVT

-824 GFDAAVATSYDK
+824 DFAAAVALSYAK

-853 GYVRNNNGDYVYL
+853 GYVRNNNGDYVLLSSGYY
-866 DKEQDGTPVNDHIK
+866 KPTSRFNKTGESYTSSPDGEWFQI
-880 FGTLYNEHGVAEANG
+880 GTEWHNMN
-895 AYFKYNGNLYK
+895 
-906 LSDYKRYKFDGETAT
+906 DYKRYNFDGETAAE
-921 VYYAC
+921 YYAC
-926 IYNGE
+926 IYEGE

-972 SVLYGLGNSK
+972 SILYGLGNSK

-995 VATLRDLNKWGN
+995 VATLRELNAWGN
-1007 LGLKETDDELKKKVY
+1007 LGLTEAELNKTVKGTGIK
-1022 YNGATIEVGDM
+1022 AGDM
-1033 KAVEFLIFAIKAL
+1033 KAADFIRIAIRLA
-1046 PTL
+1046 TE

>member
-105 DDKSREMLDA
+105 DDKSRETLGA

-120 VFKDNNLKVVLNCF
+120 VFKDDNLKVVLNCF

-141 KADIDT
+141 KTGIDT

-210 LNSAINNIKLED
+210 LNSAINNIKFED

-235 DYQNNTAVLYRR
+235 DNTGAVLYKKE
-247 SRAQFSPKTLIAA
+247 SGGEIKLKQLIEAD
-260 NGTSEC
+260 GTSE
-266 FEYVSNDKKVSGET
+266 FFKFVNTEAKDPAKT
-280 YYLLDADAG
+280 YYKLNREEG
-289 TIKVSDDGNWK
+289 TIKVSDDGNWELIK
-300 LKAGAELPYFKNRYD
+300 ELPDFNNRYD
-315 KSGNQNRFGI
+315 ISGKRNRFGL
-325 AYVVPEDSH
+325 AYVVLVDDNQIKITKRYADRDCTVENED
-334 GMTVTERYD
+334 GMYYFKYTKDAAGTNYRY
-343 ADYSTKNESGLFYY
+343 
-357 EYDFVTATEAG
+357 
-368 VEYFYRVGAAV
+368 GAAI
-379 RTKIQ
+379 RTKIE
-384 DATGTEPAKY
+384 GTDPAQYK
-394 AEIIE
+394 EVIE
-399 WRGYVETTKADYFEA
+399 WRGYVEATDGFVNTTPE
-414 EPWKTYGYS
+414 TYGYS
-423 RDGKVTDE
+423 SLAQYEKE
-431 ELREHPSTDS
+431 ELVKQETPD
-441 LARYALVHVGKSEP
+441 LIICALVHVGKSEP

-511 GDIMKVVSDTTAE
+511 GDIMKVVSVTTAE

-537 SAGKEYSGTFITAK
+537 SAGKEYKGTFITAK
-551 YRDKTVDED
+551 YGDKTVY
-560 KTVFLVKYKDG
+560 LVKYKDG

-586 NRVVVEL
+586 NGVVVAL
-593 AKKTIGELQTVGI
+593 ADKTIGELQTAGI
-606 DDLINT
+606 DDLVNA
-612 ARLSDVMDIDGDVF
+612 ARLSDVMDVDGDVF
-626 VSGDDFLSIPKE
+626 VLDSTADAKFI
-638 FVLDV
+638 LDV
-643 DAKNENGFFRLAA
+643 DAKKGNGFFRLATA
-656 KGEKAEYKRVYEGD
+656 GETAEYKRVYEGD

-684 NIAARMDAVV
+684 KIAARMDDVV
-694 NSTLLKEVVKVKE
+694 NSTLLKEVVEVKE
-707 RYKLR
+707 RYELKK
-712 VATAAD
+712 ATTDEIAD
-718 TGRKKYISLTDVYV
+718 NSIKKYFDLTAIYGNAETVF
-732 DPVYE
+732 E
-737 ATEYAGTFNVGYVDT
+737 GAFNVGY
-752 DPDTDI
+752 DI
-758 KFVRARGTI
+758 EDSDKKDIRFVSVGDAALPAGT
-767 EAGVT
+767 T
-772 QYVIVDKASSGVL
+772 QYVIAKKASSGVL

-799 VDEVVNGAT
+799 IDEVVNRAT
-808 LSDVLEIDG
+808 LLDVLEIDG
-817 KVYVKAT
+817 RVYVKAN
-824 GFDAAVATSYDK
+824 DYADAVALSHEK
-836 IGQHVAYYKDG
+836 IGQPVAYYKEAK
-847 NLFLEA
+847 LFLEA
-853 GYVRNNNGDYVYL
+853 DYIRNNKGTYVFIDAKYY
-866 DKEQDGTPVNDHIK
+866 K
-880 FGTLYNEHGVAEANG
+880 F
-895 AYFKYNGNLYK
+895 GNLYK
-906 LSDYKRYKFDGETAT
+906 ETATGYVVDNDNGTHFLYEGNYYKIADYKRYNFDGETVT
-921 VYYAC
+921 EFYAC
-926 IYNGE
+926 VYEGKTE
-931 SDKILSK
+931 KILAK
-938 MATMTVK
+938 MATMTIQ
-945 DLADSGTM
+945 DLAKEGTM
-953 DKIVKDMRIGDVM
+953 EKVMNDMRLNEVM
-966 ELNDKN
+966 KIKD
-972 SVLYGLGNSK
+972 STSILYGLDNSK
-982 ISSIEAEV
+982 LSSIEAEV
-990 SDKIK
+990 TDKIK
-995 VATLRDLNKWGN
+995 DATLRELNNWGN

-1033 KAVEFLIFAIKAL
+1033 KAVEFLILAIKAL
-1046 PTL
+1046 PTLP

>member
-105 DDKSREMLDA
+105 DDKSRETLGA
-115 MKVAD
+115 LKVAD
-120 VFKDNNLKVVLNCF
+120 VFKDDNLKVVLNCF

-141 KADIDT
+141 KTGIDT
-147 TSGLASKPIVQEHIS
+147 TTGLASKPIVQEHIS

-210 LNSAINNIKLED
+210 LNSAINNIKFED
-222 VLPDFDRDFYAEW
+222 VLPDFDRDLYTEW

-247 SRAQFSPKTLIAA
+247 SRAQFPQKTLVAA
-260 NGTSEC
+260 NGTSEY

-289 TIKVSDDGNWK
+289 TIKVSDAGNWK

-431 ELREHPSTDS
+431 ELQEHPSTDS
-441 LARYALVHVGKSEP
+441 LARYALMHVGKSEP

-466 TLDGAIGD
+466 TIDGAIGD

-511 GDIMKVVSDTTAE
+511 GDIMKVVSVTTAE

-537 SAGKEYSGTFITAK
+537 SAGKEYKGTFITAK
-551 YRDKTVDED
+551 DGDKTVY
-560 KTVFLVKYKDG
+560 LVKYKDG
-571 LTGFGDRYNITEKAS
+571 LAGFGDRYNITEKAS
-586 NRVVVEL
+586 NGVVVAL
-593 AKKTIGELQTVGI
+593 ADKTIGELQTAGI
-606 DDLINT
+606 DDLVNT
-612 ARLSDVMDIDGDVF
+612 ARLSDVMDVDGDVF
-626 VSGDDFLSIPKE
+626 V
-638 FVLDV
+638 LDSTA
-643 DAKNENGFFRLAA
+643 DAKFILDKDAHGENGFFRLAA
-656 KGEKAEYKRVYEGD
+656 AGETAEYKRVYEGD
-670 GNAVV
+670 GNAVI

-684 NIAARMDAVV
+684 NIAARMDDVV
-694 NSTLLKEVVKVKE
+694 NSTLLKEVVEVKE
-707 RYKLR
+707 RYKLK

-718 TGRKKYISLTDVYV
+718 IGNTSVRKYISLADVYAA
-732 DPVYE
+732 P
-737 ATEYAGTFNVGYVDT
+737 EYAGTFNVGYVET

-767 EAGVT
+767 AAGVT

-799 VDEVVNGAT
+799 VDEVVNRAT

-817 KVYVKAT
+817 KVYVIAAD
-824 GFDAAVATSYDK
+824 FDAAVATSHDK

-853 GYVRNNNGDYVYL
+853 GYIRNNNGDYVLLSSGYYKPTARF
-866 DKEQDGTPVNDHIK
+866 DKTGGSYTSSPDGEWFQI
-880 FGTLYNEHGVAEANG
+880 GTEWHNMN
-895 AYFKYNGNLYK
+895 
-906 LSDYKRYKFDGETAT
+906 DYKRFKFDGETASE
-921 VYYAC
+921 YYAC
-926 IYNGE
+926 IYDGE

-972 SVLYGLGNSK
+972 SILYGLGNSK

-995 VATLRDLNKWGN
+995 VATLRELNAWGN
-1007 LGLKETDDELKKKVY
+1007 LGMSE
-1022 YNGATIEVGDM
+1022 ATLD
-1033 KAVEFLIFAIKAL
+1033 AIKTANGGKDL
-1046 PTL
+1046 TASEFFKGLKVGVDATGKPIIYFSLS

>member
-105 DDKSREMLDA
+105 DDKSRETLGA

-120 VFKDNNLKVVLNCF
+120 VFKGDNLKVVLNCF

-141 KADIDT
+141 KTGIDT

-210 LNSAINNIKLED
+210 LNSAINSIKFED

-235 DYQNNTAVLYRR
+235 DNTGAVLYKKE
-247 SRAQFSPKTLIAA
+247 SGGEIKLKQLIEAD
-260 NGTSEC
+260 GTSE
-266 FEYVSNDKKVSGET
+266 FFKFVNTEAKDPAKT
-280 YYLLDADAG
+280 YYKLNREEG
-289 TIKVSDDGNWK
+289 TIKVSDDGNWELIK
-300 LKAGAELPYFKNRYD
+300 ELPDFNNRYD
-315 KSGNQNRFGI
+315 ISGKRNRFGL
-325 AYVVPEDSH
+325 AYVVLVDDNQIKITKRYANRDCTVENED
-334 GMTVTERYD
+334 GMYYFKYTKDAAGTNYRY
-343 ADYSTKNESGLFYY
+343 
-357 EYDFVTATEAG
+357 
-368 VEYFYRVGAAV
+368 GAAI
-379 RTKIQ
+379 RTKIE
-384 DATGTEPAKY
+384 GTDPAQYK
-394 AEIIE
+394 EVIE
-399 WRGYVETTKADYFEA
+399 WRGYVEATDGFVNTTPE
-414 EPWKTYGYS
+414 TYGYS
-423 RDGKVTDE
+423 SPAQYEKE
-431 ELREHPSTDS
+431 ELVKQETPD
-441 LARYALVHVGKSEP
+441 LIICALVHVGKSEP

-511 GDIMKVVSDTTAE
+511 GDIMKVVSVTTAE

-537 SAGKEYSGTFITAK
+537 SAGKEYKGTFITAK
-551 YRDKTVDED
+551 DGDKTVY
-560 KTVFLVKYKDG
+560 LVKYKDG
-571 LTGFGDRYNITEKAS
+571 LAGFGDRYNITEKAS
-586 NRVVVEL
+586 NGVVVAL
-593 AKKTIGELQTVGI
+593 ADKTIGELQTAGI
-606 DDLINT
+606 DDLVNA
-612 ARLSDVMDIDGDVF
+612 ARLSDVMDVDGDVF
-626 VSGDDFLSIPKE
+626 V
-638 FVLDV
+638 LDSTA
-643 DAKNENGFFRLAA
+643 DAKFILDGTDRNEFFRLAA
-656 KGEKAEYKRVYEGD
+656 AGETAEYKRVYEGD

-684 NIAARMDAVV
+684 NIAARMDDVV
-694 NSTLLKEVVKVKE
+694 NSTLLKEVVEVKE

-718 TGRKKYISLTDVYV
+718 KGNTSVRKYISLADVYAA
-732 DPVYE
+732 PV
-737 ATEYAGTFNVGYVDT
+737 APEYAGTFNVGYVES

-758 KFVRARGTI
+758 KFVRATGTI
-767 EAGVT
+767 AAGVT

-799 VDEVVNGAT
+799 IDEVVNGAT

-817 KVYVKAT
+817 KVYVKAAD
-824 GFDAAVATSYDK
+824 FDAAVALSHEK
-836 IGQHVAYYKDG
+836 IGQYVAYYKDG

-880 FGTLYNEHGVAEANG
+880 FGTLYNEHGVEETNG

-921 VYYAC
+921 EYYAC

>member
-105 DDKSREMLDA
+105 DEKSRETLGA
-115 MKVAD
+115 LKVAD
-120 VFKDNNLKVVLNCF
+120 VFKGDNLKVVLNCF

-141 KADIDT
+141 KTGIDT
-147 TSGLASKPIVQEHIS
+147 TTGLASKPIVQEHIS

-210 LNSAINNIKLED
+210 LNSAINNIKFED

-260 NGTSEC
+260 NGTSEY

-315 KSGNQNRFGI
+315 KSGNQNRFGTE
-325 AYVVPEDSH
+325 YVVPEDSH

-399 WRGYVETTKADYFEA
+399 WRGYVETTKADYFEV

-431 ELREHPSTDS
+431 ELREYKSTDS

-524 KATDGAYI
+524 KAAEGAYI
-532 ALPAL
+532 ALPA
-537 SAGKEYSGTFITAK
+537 GKEYKGTFITAK
-551 YRDKTVDED
+551 DED
-560 KTVFLVKYKDG
+560 KTVFLVKYKKG
-571 LTGFGDRYNITEKAS
+571 LAFTGDRYNITEKAS
-586 NRVVVEL
+586 NGVVVAL
-593 AKKTIGELQTVGI
+593 ADKTIGELQTAGI

-626 VSGDDFLSIPKE
+626 VLDSTADAK
-638 FVLDV
+638 FVLDL
-643 DAKNENGFFRLAA
+643 DANNENGFFRLAA
-656 KGEKAEYKRVYEGD
+656 ADDTAKDKYKRVYEGD
-670 GNAVV
+670 GNAVI

-718 TGRKKYISLTDVYV
+718 IGNTSVRKYISLTDVYAA
-732 DPVYE
+732 P
-737 ATEYAGTFNVGYVDT
+737 EYAGTFNVGYVET

-758 KFVRARGTI
+758 KFVRATGTI
-767 EAGVT
+767 AGVT

-817 KVYVKAT
+817 KVYVKAAD
-824 GFDAAVATSYDK
+824 FDAAVALSYAK

-880 FGTLYNEHGVAEANG
+880 FGTLYNEHGVAETNG

-906 LSDYKRYKFDGETAT
+906 LSDYKRYKFDGETAAE
-921 VYYAC
+921 YYAC

-990 SDKIK
+990 TDKIK
-995 VATLRDLNKWGN
+995 DATLRELNAWGN
-1007 LGLKETDDELKKKVY
+1007 LGLTEEELNKTVKET
-1022 YNGATIEVGDM
+1022 TIKVGDM
-1033 KAVEFLIFAIKAL
+1033 KAADFIRIAIRFA
-1046 PTL
+1046 TE

>member
-10 TFILGLVVGVL
+10 TFILGIVVGVL

-105 DDKSREMLDA
+105 DDKSRETLGA
-115 MKVAD
+115 LKVAD
-120 VFKDNNLKVVLNCF
+120 VFKDDNLKVVLNCF

-141 KADIDT
+141 KTGIDT
-147 TSGLASKPIVQEHIS
+147 TTGLASKPIVQEHIS

-210 LNSAINNIKLED
+210 LNSAINNIKFED
-222 VLPDFDRDFYAEW
+222 VLPDFDRDLYTDW

-260 NGTSEC
+260 NGTSEY

-315 KSGNQNRFGI
+315 KSGNQNRFGV

-431 ELREHPSTDS
+431 ELTEYSSTDS
-441 LARYALVHVGKSEP
+441 LVRYALMHVGKSEP

-511 GDIMKVVSDTTAE
+511 GDIMKVVSVTTAE
-524 KATDGAYI
+524 KATDGAYV

-537 SAGKEYSGTFITAK
+537 SAGKEYKGTFITAK
-551 YRDKTVDED
+551 YGDKTVY
-560 KTVFLVKYKDG
+560 LVKYKDG
-571 LTGFGDRYNITEKAS
+571 LAGFGDRYNITEKAS
-586 NRVVVEL
+586 NGVVVALSE
-593 AKKTIGELQTVGI
+593 KTIGELQTAGI

-626 VSGDDFLSIPKE
+626 V
-638 FVLDV
+638 LDSTA
-643 DAKNENGFFRLAA
+643 DAKFILDEDANNENGFFRLAA
-656 KGEKAEYKRVYEGD
+656 AGETAEYKRVYEGD

-684 NIAARMDAVV
+684 NIAARMDDVV
-694 NSTLLKEVVKVKE
+694 NSTLLKEVVEVKE
-707 RYKLR
+707 RYKLK

-718 TGRKKYISLTDVYV
+718 KGNTSVRKYISLADVYAA
-732 DPVYE
+732 P
-737 ATEYAGTFNVGYVDT
+737 EYAGTFNVGYVET

-767 EAGVT
+767 EASVT

-799 VDEVVNGAT
+799 VDEVVNRAT

-824 GFDAAVATSYDK
+824 DFDAAVATSYEK

-853 GYVRNNNGDYVYL
+853 GYVRNNNGDYVLLSSGYYKPTARF
-866 DKEQDGTPVNDHIK
+866 DKTGGSYTSSPDGEWFQI
-880 FGTLYNEHGVAEANG
+880 GTEWHNMN
-895 AYFKYNGNLYK
+895 
-906 LSDYKRYKFDGETAT
+906 DYKRFKFDGETASG
-921 VYYAC
+921 YYAC
-926 IYNGE
+926 IYDGE

-995 VATLRDLNKWGN
+995 DATLRDLNKWGN

-1022 YNGATIEVGDM
+1022 YNGATIEVGNM
-1033 KAVEFLIFAIKAL
+1033 KAVEFLILAIKAL
-1046 PTL
+1046 PPTL

>member
-105 DDKSREMLDA
+105 DDKSRETLGA
-115 MKVAD
+115 LKVAD
-120 VFKDNNLKVVLNCF
+120 VFKDDNLKVVLNCF

-141 KADIDT
+141 KTGIDT
-147 TSGLASKPIVQEHIS
+147 TTGLASKPIVQEHIS

-210 LNSAINNIKLED
+210 LNSAINDIKFED

-235 DYQNNTAVLYRR
+235 DKTGAVLYKKE
-247 SRAQFSPKTLIAA
+247 SGGEIKLKQLIEAD
-260 NGTSEC
+260 GTSE
-266 FEYVSNDKKVSGET
+266 FFKFVNTEAKDPAKT
-280 YYLLDADAG
+280 YYKLNREEG
-289 TIKVSDDGNWK
+289 TIKVSDDGNWELIK
-300 LKAGAELPYFKNRYD
+300 ELPDFNNRYD
-315 KSGNQNRFGI
+315 ISGKRNRFGL
-325 AYVVPEDSH
+325 AYVVLVDDNQIKITKRYADRDCTVENED
-334 GMTVTERYD
+334 GMYYFKYTKDAAGTNYRY
-343 ADYSTKNESGLFYY
+343 
-357 EYDFVTATEAG
+357 
-368 VEYFYRVGAAV
+368 GAAI

-431 ELREHPSTDS
+431 ELTEYSSTDS
-441 LARYALVHVGKSEP
+441 LVRYALMHVGKSEP

-511 GDIMKVVSDTTAE
+511 GDIMKVVSVTTAE

-537 SAGKEYSGTFITAK
+537 SAGKEYKGTFITAK
-551 YRDKTVDED
+551 DGDKTVY
-560 KTVFLVKYKDG
+560 LVKYKDG
-571 LTGFGDRYNITEKAS
+571 LAFTGDRYNITEKAS
-586 NRVVVEL
+586 NGVVVALSE
-593 AKKTIGELQTVGI
+593 KTIGELQTAGI
-606 DDLINT
+606 DDLVNA
-612 ARLSDVMDIDGDVF
+612 ARLSDVMDVDGDVF
-626 VSGDDFLSIPKE
+626 VSDSTA
-638 FVLDV
+638 
-643 DAKNENGFFRLAA
+643 DAKFILDLDAHGENGFFRLAA
-656 KGEKAEYKRVYEGD
+656 AGETAEYKRVYEGD

-684 NIAARMDAVV
+684 NIAARMDDVV
-694 NSTLLKEVVKVKE
+694 NSTLLKEVVEVKE
-707 RYKLR
+707 RYKLK

-718 TGRKKYISLTDVYV
+718 IGNRYISLADVY
-732 DPVYE
+732 
-737 ATEYAGTFNVGYVDT
+737 ATPAAPEYAGTFNVGYVET
-752 DPDTDI
+752 DPNTDI
-758 KFVRARGTI
+758 KFVRATGTI
-767 EAGVT
+767 AAGVT

-785 VGLQDK
+785 IGLQDK

-824 GFDAAVATSYDK
+824 DFDAAVALSYAK
-836 IGQHVAYYKDG
+836 IGQYVAYYKDG

-866 DKEQDGTPVNDHIK
+866 DKEQNGTQVGDHIK
-880 FGTLYNEHGVAEANG
+880 FGTLYNEHGEEETDG

-906 LSDYKRYKFDGETAT
+906 LSDYKRYNFDGETAAE
-921 VYYAC
+921 YYAC
-926 IYNGE
+926 IYDGE

-945 DLADSGTM
+945 DLADNGTM

-982 ISSIEAEV
+982 VSSIEAEV
-990 SDKIK
+990 TDKIK
-995 VATLRDLNKWGN
+995 DATLRELNTWGN
-1007 LGLKETDDELKKKVY
+1007 LGLTEEELNKTVR
-1022 YNGATIEVGDM
+1022 GTTIKVGDM
-1033 KAVEFLIFAIKAL
+1033 KAAEFLKLAIQFATN
-1046 PTL
+1046 P

>member
-105 DDKSREMLDA
+105 DDKSRETLGA
-115 MKVAD
+115 LKVAD
-120 VFKDNNLKVVLNCF
+120 VFKDDNLKVVLNCF

-141 KADIDT
+141 KTGIDT
-147 TSGLASKPIVQEHIS
+147 TTGLASKPIVQEHIS

-210 LNSAINNIKLED
+210 LNSAINNIKFED
-222 VLPDFDRDFYAEW
+222 VLPDFDRDLYTEW

-247 SRAQFSPKTLIAA
+247 SRAQFPQKTLIAA
-260 NGTSEC
+260 NGTSEY

-289 TIKVSDDGNWK
+289 TIKVSDAGNWK

-431 ELREHPSTDS
+431 ELQEHPSTDS
-441 LARYALVHVGKSEP
+441 LARYALMHVGKSEP

-511 GDIMKVVSDTTAE
+511 GDIMKVVSVTTAE
-524 KATDGAYI
+524 KATDGEYI

-537 SAGKEYSGTFITAK
+537 SAGKEYKGTFITAK
-551 YRDKTVDED
+551 DGDKTVY
-560 KTVFLVKYKDG
+560 LVKYKDG
-571 LTGFGDRYNITEKAS
+571 LAGFGDRYNITEKAS
-586 NRVVVEL
+586 NGVVVAL
-593 AKKTIGELQTVGI
+593 ADKTIGELQTAGI
-606 DDLINT
+606 DDLVNA
-612 ARLSDVMDIDGDVF
+612 ARLSDVMDVDGDVF
-626 VSGDDFLSIPKE
+626 V
-638 FVLDV
+638 LDSTA
-643 DAKNENGFFRLAA
+643 DAKFILDEDAHGENGFFRLAA
-656 KGEKAEYKRVYEGD
+656 AGETAEYKRVYEGD

-684 NIAARMDAVV
+684 NIAARMDDVV
-694 NSTLLKEVVKVKE
+694 NSTLLKEVVEVKE
-707 RYKLR
+707 RYKLK

-718 TGRKKYISLTDVYV
+718 IGNTSVRKYISLADVYAA
-732 DPVYE
+732 P
-737 ATEYAGTFNVGYVDT
+737 EYAGTFNVGYVET

-767 EAGVT
+767 AAGVT

-817 KVYVKAT
+817 KVYVKAAD
-824 GFDAAVATSYDK
+824 FDAAVATSHDK

-853 GYVRNNNGDYVYL
+853 GYVRNNNGDYVLLSSGYYKPTARF
-866 DKEQDGTPVNDHIK
+866 DKTGESYTSSPDGEWFQI
-880 FGTLYNEHGVAEANG
+880 GTEWHNMN
-895 AYFKYNGNLYK
+895 
-906 LSDYKRYKFDGETAT
+906 DYKRFKFDGETAAE
-921 VYYAC
+921 YYAC
-926 IYNGE
+926 IYDGE

-966 ELNDKN
+966 ELNDTN
-972 SVLYGLGNSK
+972 SILYGLGNSK

-995 VATLRDLNKWGN
+995 VATLRELNTWGN
-1007 LGLKETDDELKKKVY
+1007 LGMSE
-1022 YNGATIEVGDM
+1022 ATLD
-1033 KAVEFLIFAIKAL
+1033 AIKVANGGEDL
-1046 PTL
+1046 TASEFFKGLNARFVDGKLEIYFKFE